1 MKKFSINV
9 DMGAKNNGVFLASI
23 EGASAKITN
32 KSAFNVKIDKG
43 DNFVLDRANRLA
55 KRHTRR
61 SFDRDCFVLRFAGQI
76 FDLDKLPT
84 RKELLEK
91 IENQKIEYKK
101 ELKEPKELIF
111 GLFKNRGFN
120 YQNIDIDDKIFDDE
134 NFSCLL
140 EKFNSLKEYG
150 YEFSECRC
158 LEDFENFINQKA
170 DELSNSNSFKD
181 DMLNFLNKQSK
192 IINDIK
198 EFYDTTNNLSDK
210 ALKNN
215 AKAIEIAQQEI
226 NALSNDDENLANL
239 QTKLENLQNKP
250 ENLKKQLANLQEKY
264 PKFIE
269 ILKNKDKTLALKF
282 VEIFN
287 ELINGAKSELE
298 RNSKHRKAYLKD
310 INKELNSSD
319 NKILAWEY
327 DEIFNN
333 LRDKVEG
340 KKWSKDEFYKF
351 VGNVANIQTRVWRR
365 YFNFANYKMPNF
377 DKDKLKIYDDS
388 KLAKQILRN
397 FRDFRYEKKHEKDT
411 FEKIKPIM
419 QNLMKE
425 LKSKKEQ
432 KSLLALTFLK
442 STDPV
447 LTIPPYESRINK
459 NPRACNAMSIKP
471 ESKIITPNL
480 TNITKKIF
488 ASDEF
493 GFLLINENGKIKTP
507 NFNDKNITAKYL
519 QRFLDISKSKLNDS
533 DLYPRNLIKD
543 NAKKIENF
551 KRLFALSDD
560 EITKFVEFSKAYY
573 DEVDSAKKGVVK
585 GKILKI
591 CGLHTPHKH
600 KNKAELISALFI
612 KNDGQ
617 ISSEEFDKN
626 HGQISSEEFD
636 KLCDFMQNTGEYKSK
651 AKNTKPRKIA
661 KFFEDLDEV
670 RKSYQNAFFNE
681 ALNTLKALN
690 ENNDKNL
697 DANLRKIVQD
707 YEIIAKSIQENIKFC
722 KFQTPFEAS
731 NLATNLNYLLQLG
744 DIIFSDKNAGFLKTC
759 KEHTMENLL
768 RSGGEAMASR
778 LPSNSG
784 KLINGKIEMYL
795 DRLAYEII
803 KQSPKFDD
811 FDEVEINVEMNKFAF
826 EENAVAVGLKK
837 GAKNDEKAQKAK
849 KTKKA
854 KNENDLTCPYSGEGI
869 SQSNCEYDHII
880 ARNDKGFNIVFNST
894 ANLIPCKSSANL
906 EKSNK
911 IYKLDDLHLKHLQ
924 SVFGTSNKA
933 EIKDFISKNL
943 ATIDEKT
950 YTNFYNLSKK
960 EQIAFRYALFLREG
974 KDFQKAVRL
983 LNQDKI
989 KGYSNGTQKRFVN
1002 LLIEKIKKLSK
1013 IQKFSVNFINSKMLS
1028 ATRTELSI
1036 MRENI
1041 RKQNRQDSHSHCID
1055 ASLVFHLANSKLIK
1069 NSNSQREFLYDYFDK
1084 IYLSQSEI
1092 ITPKNK
1098 QYLELKTNIARKRL
1112 FDDSVYSL
1120 VYEQRDNKGKFIS
1133 IKNLKSLRD
1142 LGLLH
1147 TRKNGKKIQVP
1158 AGQAID
1164 ENALKKYFVSTH
1176 KVFDKI
1182 FEYFENK
1189 NIDGLKEL
1197 KFLDNY
1203 LQSYKREDITDIF
1216 GIGNDNK
1223 IIIKKEKY
1231 ATPNITKFYQI
1242 LKENEEK
1249 ISRIE
1254 DGKVKIDENAIKSL
1268 YKQTFDKG
1276 EKRKRNKTRCIYSL
1290 SMIADNSQYV
1300 IRRNGGYMG
1309 LKGDKIAA
1317 KNYLFKNKI
1326 QSVPFYSKNV
1336 LPKKISDI
1344 LTILN
1349 LPKDAKPCYGEDK
1362 KYVVDNTDLKNLLP
1376 NINKEIADL
1385 VIKHVDKVEFK
1396 FTEKSRHMV
1405 RIYLIKSSL
1414 LDINFSIID
1423 EKPRI
1428 SKNEEFA
1435 KLLNKTNVF
1444 FKDIFDTPRKS
1455 KNLSKIEHLNY
1466 ENFEVLN
1473 SVFKASKDAKNN
1485 ICIKDL
1491 SNMKCI
1497 QNDDKII
1504 AFEYTIERTS
1514 ASFKALIK
1522 EILNETPSAK

>member
-9 DMGAKNNGVFLASI
+9 DMGAKNNGVFLASV
-23 EGASAKITN
+23 EGDNSAKITN
-32 KSAFNVKIDKG
+32 KSAFNIKIDKG

-101 ELKEPKELIF
+101 EFKEPKELIF

-120 YQNIDIDDKIFDDE
+120 YQNIKIKDEVFDDE
-134 NFSCLL
+134 NFICLL
-140 EKFNSLKEYG
+140 ENFKFLKEYG

-198 EFYDTTNNLSDK
+198 EFYATTNNLSDK
-210 ALKNN
+210 VLKNS
-215 AKAIEIAQQEI
+215 AKAIEIAQKEI
-226 NALSNDDENLANL
+226 NALGNDDENLANL
-239 QTKLENLQNKP
+239 QTKIENLQKN
-250 ENLKKQLANLQEKY
+250 Y
-264 PKFIE
+264 PKFVE
-269 ILKNKDKTLALKF
+269 ILKDKDKTLTLKF
-282 VEIFN
+282 VKFFN
-287 ELINGAKSELE
+287 ELINAAKSELE
-298 RNSKHRKAYLKD
+298 RNNKHRKAYLKD
-310 INKELNSSD
+310 INKELTSSD

-333 LRDKVEG
+333 LCDKVEG

-365 YFNFANYKMPNF
+365 YFNFVNYKMPNF
-377 DKDKLKIYDDS
+377 DKDKLKIYDDG

-442 STDPV
+442 SIDPV

-493 GFLLINENGKIKTP
+493 SFLLINENGEIKTP
-507 NFNDKNITAKYL
+507 NFNDKNITVKYL

-533 DLYPRNLIKD
+533 DLYPRNLIQD
-543 NAKKIENF
+543 NAQKIENF
-551 KRLFALSDD
+551 KRFFALSDD
-560 EITKFVEFSKAYY
+560 EITEFLKFSRAYY
-573 DEVDSAKKGVVK
+573 DEVDSAKKGVLK
-585 GKILKI
+585 GDILKV

-612 KNDGQ
+612 
-617 ISSEEFDKN
+617 KN

-707 YEIIAKSIQENIKFC
+707 YEIIAKSIQENINFC

-826 EENAVAVGLKK
+826 EENAIAIGLKK
-837 GAKNDEKAQKAK
+837 GIKNDENDEKAKKAKNDEKAQKAK
-849 KTKKA
+849 KTKKT
-854 KNENDLTCPYSGEGI
+854 KNENDLMICPYGGEGI

-880 ARNDKGFNIVFNST
+880 ARNDKGFNRVFNST
-894 ANLIPCKSSANL
+894 ANLIPCESFENL
-906 EKSNK
+906 KKSNK
-911 IYKLDDLHLKHLQ
+911 IYKLDDLHPKHLQ
-924 SVFGTSNKA
+924 SVFGTSNQA

-1013 IQKFSVNFINSKMLS
+1013 IQKFSVNFIDSKMLS

-1036 MRENI
+1036 MREDI
-1041 RKQNRQDSHSHCID
+1041 RKQKIQDSHSHCID
-1055 ASLVFHLANSKLIK
+1055 ASLVFHLVNSKLIK
-1069 NSNSQREFLYDYFDK
+1069 NSNSQREFLYDYFDE

-1120 VYEQRDNKGKFIS
+1120 VYEQCDNGKFIR
-1133 IKNLKSLRD
+1133 IEDLKTLRD

-1189 NIDGLKEL
+1189 NIAELEKL
-1197 KFLDNY
+1197 KFLDKY
-1203 LQSYKREDITDIF
+1203 LKSYKREDITKIF

-1223 IIIKKEKY
+1223 LIITKEKD
-1231 ATPNITKFYQI
+1231 ATPSVTKFYEI
-1242 LKENEEK
+1242 LKNHEDEISHTHTNEK
-1249 ISRIE
+1249 
-1254 DGKVKIDENAIKSL
+1254 GKVVYEIDENAIKSL

-1276 EKRKRNKTRCIYSL
+1276 EKRKRNKTRCVYSL
-1290 SMIADNSQYV
+1290 SMIADNSECV
-1300 IRRNGGYMG
+1300 VRRNGGYMG
-1309 LKGDKIAA
+1309 LKKASIAA
-1317 KNYLFKNKI
+1317 KNYLFKNKKGEFDI
-1326 QSVPFYSKNV
+1326 QSVSFYSKNV

-1344 LTILN
+1344 LTILS
-1349 LPKDAKPCYGEDK
+1349 LPKDALLVYDF
-1362 KYVVDNTDLKNLLP
+1362 TDINLAKISPEIMPQNITKHIAKLDFVISQAARHITRLYLRKNSF
-1376 NINKEIADL
+1376 D
-1385 VIKHVDKVEFK
+1385 
-1396 FTEKSRHMV
+1396 
-1405 RIYLIKSSL
+1405 
-1414 LDINFSIID
+1414 DINFD
-1423 EKPRI
+1423 ELKDFTL
-1428 SKNEEFA
+1428 SNKEFV
-1435 KLLNKTNVF
+1435 KLYENYDNL
-1444 FKDIFDTPRKS
+1444 FKSVLGTPRVEKQ
-1455 KNLSKIEHLNY
+1455 KLSSAKIL
-1466 ENFEVLN
+1466 
-1473 SVFKASKDAKNN
+1473 
-1485 ICIKDL
+1485 
-1491 SNMKCI
+1491 
-1497 QNDDKII
+1497 QNDSEILG
-1504 AFEYTIERTS
+1504 FEYTASNS
-1514 ASFKALIK
+1514 ANFKALIK
-1522 EILNETPSAK
+1522 ELLNETPSAK

>member
-84 RKELLEK
+84 RKELLEQ

-120 YQNIDIDDKIFDDE
+120 YQNIKIKDEVFDDE
-134 NFSCLL
+134 NFICLL
-140 EKFNSLKEYG
+140 EKFNVLKEYG

-181 DMLNFLNKQSK
+181 DMLNFLNKQSE

-215 AKAIEIAQQEI
+215 AKAIEMAQQEI
-226 NALSNDDENLANL
+226 NALDKDDENLANL
-239 QTKLENLQNKP
+239 QTKLENLQKN
-250 ENLKKQLANLQEKY
+250 Y
-264 PKFIE
+264 PKFVE
-269 ILKNKDKTLALKF
+269 ILKDKDKTLTLKF
-282 VEIFN
+282 VKFFN
-287 ELINGAKSELE
+287 ELINAAKSELE
-298 RNSKHRKAYLKD
+298 RNNKHRKAYLKD

-397 FRDFRYEKKHEKDT
+397 FRDFRYEKKYEKDT

-459 NPRACNAMSIKP
+459 NPRACNTMSIKP

-488 ASDEF
+488 ANNEF
-493 GFLLINENGKIKTP
+493 GFLLINENGEITMP
-507 NFNDKNITAKYL
+507 HFNDKNITAKYL

-533 DLYPRNLIKD
+533 DLYPRNLIQD
-543 NAKKIENF
+543 NAKKIEKF
-551 KRLFALSDD
+551 KRFFALSDD
-560 EITKFVEFSKAYY
+560 EITEFLKFSRAYY
-573 DEVDSAKKGVVK
+573 DEVDSAKKGVLK
-585 GKILKI
+585 GEILKV

-612 KNDGQ
+612 KN
-617 ISSEEFDKN
+617 IKN

-651 AKNTKPRKIA
+651 VKNTKPRKIA

-670 RKSYQNAFFNE
+670 RKSYQNAFFHE

-707 YEIIAKSIQENIKFC
+707 YEIIAKSIQENINFC

-826 EENAVAVGLKK
+826 EENAIAIGLKK
-837 GAKNDEKAQKAK
+837 GAK
-849 KTKKA
+849 KT
-854 KNENDLTCPYSGEGI
+854 KNENDLICPYGGEGI

-880 ARNDKGFNIVFNST
+880 ARNDKGFNSVFNST
-894 ANLIPCKSSANL
+894 ANLIPCESFENL
-906 EKSNK
+906 KKSNK
-911 IYKLDDLHLKHLQ
+911 IYKLDDLHPKHLQ
-924 SVFGTSNKA
+924 SVFGTSNQA

-974 KDFQKAVRL
+974 QDFQKAVRL

-1013 IQKFSVNFINSKMLS
+1013 IQKFSVNFIDSKMLS
-1028 ATRTELSI
+1028 ATRTELSA

-1069 NSNSQREFLYDYFDK
+1069 NSNSQREFLYDYFDE

-1098 QYLELKTNIARKRL
+1098 QYLELKTNIARKPL

-1133 IKNLKSLRD
+1133 IKNLESLRN

-1203 LQSYKREDITDIF
+1203 LQSYKREDITKIF
-1216 GIGNDNK
+1216 LTDNK
-1223 IIIKKEKY
+1223 NKKLKNLAKDY
-1231 ATPNITKFYQI
+1231 KKLTPNVAKFYQI

-1336 LPKKISDI
+1336 LPKKIGDI
-1344 LTILN
+1344 LIILN
-1349 LPKDAKPCYGEDK
+1349 LPKDAKPLYGEDK
-1362 KYVVDNTDLKNLLP
+1362 KYVFDNTDLKNLLP

-1423 EKPRI
+1423 EEPRI

-1473 SVFKASKDAKNN
+1473 SVFKASKDTKNN
-1485 ICIKDL
+1485 ICIKDC
-1491 SNMKCI
+1491 SNMRCI

-1504 AFEYTIERTS
+1504 AFEYTAEGKK
-1514 ASFKALIK
+1514 FEKLIK
-1522 EILNETPSAK
+1522 AKDNI

>member
-1 MKKFSINV
+1 
-9 DMGAKNNGVFLASI
+9 
-23 EGASAKITN
+23 
-32 KSAFNVKIDKG
+32 
-43 DNFVLDRANRLA
+43 
-55 KRHTRR
+55 
-61 SFDRDCFVLRFAGQI
+61 
-76 FDLDKLPT
+76 
-84 RKELLEK
+84 
-91 IENQKIEYKK
+91 
-101 ELKEPKELIF
+101 
-111 GLFKNRGFN
+111 
-120 YQNIDIDDKIFDDE
+120 
-134 NFSCLL
+134 
-140 EKFNSLKEYG
+140 
-150 YEFSECRC
+150 
-158 LEDFENFINQKA
+158 
-170 DELSNSNSFKD
+170 
-181 DMLNFLNKQSK
+181 MLNFLNEQSE

-198 EFYDTTNNLSDK
+198 EFYDITNNLSDK

-239 QTKLENLQNKP
+239 QTKLENLQKN
-250 ENLKKQLANLQEKY
+250 Y
-264 PKFIE
+264 PKFVE
-269 ILKNKDKTLALKF
+269 ILKDKDKTLTLKF
-282 VEIFN
+282 VKFFN
-287 ELINGAKSELE
+287 ELINAAKSELE
-298 RNSKHRKAYLKD
+298 RNNKHRKVYLKD

-377 DKDKLKIYDDS
+377 DKDKLKIYDDG

-442 STDPV
+442 SIDPV

-459 NPRACNAMSIKP
+459 NPRACNAMSINP
-471 ESKIITPNL
+471 ENITPNL

-488 ASDEF
+488 ANNEF
-493 GFLLINENGKIKTP
+493 GFLLINENGEITTP
-507 NFNDKNITAKYL
+507 DFNDTKITAKYL

-533 DLYPRNLIKD
+533 DLYPRNLIQD
-543 NAKKIENF
+543 NAKIEIF
-551 KRLFALSDD
+551 KRFLSDD
-560 EITKFVEFSKAYY
+560 EITEFLKFSRVYY
-573 DEVDSAKKGVVK
+573 DEVDSAKKGVLK
-585 GKILKI
+585 GEILKI

-612 KNDGQ
+612 KNP
-617 ISSEEFDKN
+617 
-626 HGQISSEEFD
+626 GQISSEEFD
-636 KLCDFMQNTGEYKSK
+636 KLCDFMQNTGKYNSK

-670 RKSYQNAFFNE
+670 RKSYQNAFFHE

-690 ENNDKNL
+690 ENKNL
-697 DANLRKIVQD
+697 DASLVKIVQD
-707 YEIIAKSIQENIKFC
+707 YEIIAKSIQENINFC

-837 GAKNDEKAQKAK
+837 QA
-849 KTKKA
+849 KKA
-854 KNENDLTCPYSGEGI
+854 KNAKSWICPYSVKVENI
-869 SQSNCEYDHII
+869 SESNCEYDHII

-911 IYKLDDLHLKHLQ
+911 IYKLDDLHLEHLK

-974 KDFQKAVRL
+974 QDFGKAVRL

-1013 IQKFSVNFINSKMLS
+1013 IQKFSVNFIDSKMLS

-1069 NSNSQREFLYDYFDK
+1069 NSNSQREFLYDYFDE

-1098 QYLELKTNIARKRL
+1098 QYLELKTNIARKPL

-1120 VYEQRDNKGKFIS
+1120 VYEQCDNKGKFIR
-1133 IKNLKSLRD
+1133 IEYLKTLRD

-1189 NIDGLKEL
+1189 NIAELEKL
-1197 KFLDNY
+1197 KFLDKY
-1203 LQSYKREDITDIF
+1203 LKSYKREDITKIF
-1216 GIGNDNK
+1216 LTDNK
-1223 IIIKKEKY
+1223 NKKLKNLAKDY
-1231 ATPNITKFYQI
+1231 KKLTPNVAKFYQI

-1254 DGKVKIDENAIKSL
+1254 DGKVKIDENVIKKL

-1336 LPKKISDI
+1336 LPKKIGDI
-1344 LTILN
+1344 LIILN
-1349 LPKDAKPCYGEDK
+1349 LPKDAKPFYGEDK
-1362 KYVVDNTDLKNLLP
+1362 KYVFDNTDLKNLLP

-1455 KNLSKIEHLNY
+1455 NNLSKIEHLNY

-1473 SVFKASKDAKNN
+1473 SVFKVIKDAKNN

-1522 EILNETPSAK
+1522 ELLNETPSAK

>member
-1 MKKFSINV
+1 
-9 DMGAKNNGVFLASI
+9 
-23 EGASAKITN
+23 
-32 KSAFNVKIDKG
+32 
-43 DNFVLDRANRLA
+43 
-55 KRHTRR
+55 
-61 SFDRDCFVLRFAGQI
+61 
-76 FDLDKLPT
+76 
-84 RKELLEK
+84 
-91 IENQKIEYKK
+91 
-101 ELKEPKELIF
+101 
-111 GLFKNRGFN
+111 
-120 YQNIDIDDKIFDDE
+120 
-134 NFSCLL
+134 
-140 EKFNSLKEYG
+140 
-150 YEFSECRC
+150 
-158 LEDFENFINQKA
+158 
-170 DELSNSNSFKD
+170 
-181 DMLNFLNKQSK
+181 MLNFLNKQSE

-198 EFYDTTNNLSDK
+198 EFYDITNNLSDK

-215 AKAIEIAQQEI
+215 AKAIEMAQQEI
-226 NALSNDDENLANL
+226 NALDKDDENLANL
-239 QTKLENLQNKP
+239 QTKLENLQKN
-250 ENLKKQLANLQEKY
+250 Y
-264 PKFIE
+264 PKFVEILKDKEFIE
-269 ILKNKDKTLALKF
+269 ILKVKDEDKESVLKKF
-282 VEIFN
+282 VKFFN
-287 ELINGAKSELE
+287 ELINGAKNELE
-298 RNSKHRKAYLKD
+298 RNNKHRKAYLKD

-351 VGNVANIQTRVWRR
+351 VGNEANIQTRVWRR

-377 DKDKLKIYDDS
+377 DKDKLKIYDDG

-488 ASDEF
+488 ANNEF
-493 GFLLINENGKIKTP
+493 GFLLINENGEITTP
-507 NFNDKNITAKYL
+507 DFNDTKITAKYL

-533 DLYPRNLIKD
+533 DLYPRNLIQD
-543 NAKKIENF
+543 NAQKIENF
-551 KRLFALSDD
+551 KRFLSDD
-560 EITKFVEFSKAYY
+560 EITEFLKFSRAYY
-573 DEVDSAKKGVVK
+573 DEVDSAKKGVLK
-585 GKILKI
+585 GEILKI

-612 KNDGQ
+612 KNHG
-617 ISSEEFDKN
+617 KN
-626 HGQISSEEFD
+626 HGQILAKEFD

-651 AKNTKPRKIA
+651 AKNTKTRKIA

-670 RKSYQNAFFNE
+670 RKSYQNAFFHE

-803 KQSPKFDD
+803 KQSPKLDD

-837 GAKNDEKAQKAK
+837 GAKNDEKAKKAENDEKAQKTK

-854 KNENDLTCPYSGEGI
+854 KNENDLICPYNGKVI

-880 ARNDKGFNIVFNST
+880 ARNDKGFNRVFNST
-894 ANLIPCKSSANL
+894 ANLIPCESFENL
-906 EKSNK
+906 KKSNK
-911 IYKLDDLHLKHLQ
+911 IYKLDDLHLEHLQ
-924 SVFGTSNKA
+924 SVFGTSNQA

-974 KDFQKAVRL
+974 KDFDKAVRL

-1013 IQKFSVNFINSKMLS
+1013 IQKFSVNFIDSKMLS

-1041 RKQNRQDSHSHCID
+1041 RKQNIQDSHSHCID
-1055 ASLVFHLANSKLIK
+1055 ASLVFHLVNSKLIK
-1069 NSNSQREFLYDYFDK
+1069 NSNSQREFLYDYFDE

-1120 VYEQRDNKGKFIS
+1120 VYEQCDNGKFIR
-1133 IKNLKSLRD
+1133 IEDLKTLRD

-1158 AGQAID
+1158 ADQAID

-1182 FEYFENK
+1182 FGYFENK
-1189 NIDGLKEL
+1189 NIAGLEKL
-1197 KFLDNY
+1197 KFLDKY
-1203 LQSYKREDITDIF
+1203 LKSYKREDITDIF

-1268 YKQTFDKG
+1268 YKQTFDKC
-1276 EKRKRNKTRCIYSL
+1276 EKRKRNKTRCVYSL

-1317 KNYLFKNKI
+1317 KNYLFKNKKGEFDI

-1344 LTILN
+1344 LTILS
-1349 LPKDAKPCYGEDK
+1349 LPKDALLVYDF
-1362 KYVVDNTDLKNLLP
+1362 TDINLAKISPKIMPENIAKHIAKLDFVISQAARHITRLYLRKNSF
-1376 NINKEIADL
+1376 D
-1385 VIKHVDKVEFK
+1385 
-1396 FTEKSRHMV
+1396 
-1405 RIYLIKSSL
+1405 
-1414 LDINFSIID
+1414 DINFD
-1423 EKPRI
+1423 ELKDFTL
-1428 SKNEEFA
+1428 SNKEFV
-1435 KLLNKTNVF
+1435 KLYENYDKL
-1444 FKDIFDTPRKS
+1444 FKSVLGTPRVEKQE
-1455 KNLSKIEHLNY
+1455 LSSAKIL
-1466 ENFEVLN
+1466 
-1473 SVFKASKDAKNN
+1473 
-1485 ICIKDL
+1485 
-1491 SNMKCI
+1491 
-1497 QNDDKII
+1497 QNDSEILG
-1504 AFEYTIERTS
+1504 FEYTASNS
-1514 ASFKALIK
+1514 ANFKALIK
-1522 EILNETPSAK
+1522 ELLNETPSAK

>member
-9 DMGAKNNGVFLASI
+9 DMGAKNNGVFLASV

-32 KSAFNVKIDKG
+32 KSAFNIKIDKG

-61 SFDRDCFVLRFAGQI
+61 SFNRDGFVLRFARQI

-120 YQNIDIDDKIFDDE
+120 YQNIKIKDEVFDDE
-134 NFSCLL
+134 NFICLL
-140 EKFNSLKEYG
+140 ENFKFLKEYG

-181 DMLNFLNKQSK
+181 DMLNFLNEQSK

-215 AKAIEIAQQEI
+215 VKAIEIAQKEI
-226 NALSNDDENLANL
+226 NALGNDDENLVNL
-239 QTKLENLQNKP
+239 QTKLENLQKN
-250 ENLKKQLANLQEKY
+250 Y
-264 PKFIE
+264 PKFVE
-269 ILKNKDKTLALKF
+269 ILKDKDKTLTLKF
-282 VEIFN
+282 VKFFN
-287 ELINGAKSELE
+287 ELINAAKSELE
-298 RNSKHRKAYLKD
+298 RNNKHRKVYLKD
-310 INKELNSSD
+310 INKELTSSD

-377 DKDKLKIYDDS
+377 DKDKLKIYDDG

-459 NPRACNAMSIKP
+459 NPRACNAMSINP
-471 ESKIITPNL
+471 E
-480 TNITKKIF
+480 NITSNLINITSKIF

-493 GFLLINENGKIKTP
+493 GFLLINENGEITTP

-533 DLYPRNLIKD
+533 DLYPRNLIQD
-543 NAKKIENF
+543 NTQKNEIF
-551 KRLFALSDD
+551 KRFFALSDD

-573 DEVDSAKKGVVK
+573 DEVDSAKKGVLK
-585 GKILKI
+585 GKILKV

-612 KNDGQ
+612 
-617 ISSEEFDKN
+617 KN

-651 AKNTKPRKIA
+651 AKNTKPRKIV

-707 YEIIAKSIQENIKFC
+707 YEIIAKSIQENINFC
-722 KFQTPFEAS
+722 KFQTPFETS

-803 KQSPKFDD
+803 KQSPKLDD

-837 GAKNDEKAQKAK
+837 GAKNDEKAKKAK

-854 KNENDLTCPYSGEGI
+854 KNENDLICPYNGKVI

-880 ARNDKGFNIVFNST
+880 ARNDKGFNSVFNST
-894 ANLIPCKSSANL
+894 ANLIPCESFENL
-906 EKSNK
+906 KKSNK

-1013 IQKFSVNFINSKMLS
+1013 IQKFSVNFIDSKMLS

-1041 RKQNRQDSHSHCID
+1041 RKQNIQDSHSHCID
-1055 ASLVFHLANSKLIK
+1055 ASLVFHLVNSKLIK
-1069 NSNSQREFLYDYFDK
+1069 NSNSQREFLYDYFDE

-1098 QYLELKTNIARKRL
+1098 QYLELKTNIARKPL

-1133 IKNLKSLRD
+1133 IKNLESLRN

-1164 ENALKKYFVSTH
+1164 ENTIKKYFVSTH

-1189 NIDGLKEL
+1189 NIAGLKEL

-1203 LQSYKREDITDIF
+1203 LQSYKREDITKIF

-1223 IIIKKEKY
+1223 LIITKEKD
-1231 ATPNITKFYQI
+1231 ATPSVTKFYKI
-1242 LKENEEK
+1242 LKNHEEQISHTHTNEK
-1249 ISRIE
+1249 
-1254 DGKVKIDENAIKSL
+1254 GKVVYEIDENAIKSL

-1276 EKRKRNKTRCIYSL
+1276 EKRKRNKTRCVYSL
-1290 SMIADNSQYV
+1290 SMVADNSQYV

-1317 KNYLFKNKI
+1317 KNYLFKNKKGEFDI

-1344 LTILN
+1344 LTILS
-1349 LPKDAKPCYGEDK
+1349 LPKDALLVYDF
-1362 KYVVDNTDLKNLLP
+1362 TDINLAKISPEIMPQNIAKHIAKLDFVISQADRHITRLYLRKNSF
-1376 NINKEIADL
+1376 D
-1385 VIKHVDKVEFK
+1385 
-1396 FTEKSRHMV
+1396 
-1405 RIYLIKSSL
+1405 
-1414 LDINFSIID
+1414 DINFD
-1423 EKPRI
+1423 ELKDFTL
-1428 SKNEEFA
+1428 SNKEFV
-1435 KLLNKTNVF
+1435 KLYENYDNL
-1444 FKDIFDTPRKS
+1444 FKSVLGTPRVEKQ
-1455 KNLSKIEHLNY
+1455 KLSSAKIL
-1466 ENFEVLN
+1466 
-1473 SVFKASKDAKNN
+1473 
-1485 ICIKDL
+1485 
-1491 SNMKCI
+1491 
-1497 QNDDKII
+1497 QNDSEILG
-1504 AFEYTIERTS
+1504 FEYTASNS
-1514 ASFKALIK
+1514 ANFKALIK

>member
-9 DMGAKNNGVFLASI
+9 DMGAKNNGVFLASV

-43 DNFVLDRANRLA
+43 ENFVLDRANRLA

-61 SFDRDCFVLRFAGQI
+61 SFDRDCFVLRFARQI

-134 NFSCLL
+134 NFICLL
-140 EKFNSLKEYG
+140 ENFKFLKEYG

-181 DMLNFLNKQSK
+181 DMLNFLNEQSK

-198 EFYDTTNNLSDK
+198 EFYDITNNLSDK
-210 ALKNN
+210 VLKNS
-215 AKAIEIAQQEI
+215 AKAIEIEQKEI
-226 NALSNDDENLANL
+226 NALGNDDENLANL
-239 QTKLENLQNKP
+239 QTKIENLQKN
-250 ENLKKQLANLQEKY
+250 Y
-264 PKFIE
+264 PKFVE
-269 ILKNKDKTLALKF
+269 ILKDKDKTLTLKF
-282 VEIFN
+282 VKFFN
-287 ELINGAKSELE
+287 ELINAAKNELE
-298 RNSKHRKAYLKD
+298 RNNKHRKAYLKD

-432 KSLLALTFLK
+432 KSLLALIFLK

-488 ASDEF
+488 ANNEF
-493 GFLLINENGKIKTP
+493 GFLLIDENGEITTP
-507 NFNDKNITAKYL
+507 DFNDTKITAKYL

-533 DLYPRNLIKD
+533 DLYPRNLIQD

-551 KRLFALSDD
+551 KRFFALSDD
-560 EITKFVEFSKAYY
+560 EITEFLKFSRAYY
-573 DEVDSAKKGVVK
+573 DEVDSAKKGVLK
-585 GKILKI
+585 GEILKV

-612 KNDGQ
+612 KNHG
-617 ISSEEFDKN
+617 KN
-626 HGQISSEEFD
+626 HGQILAKEFD

-651 AKNTKPRKIA
+651 AKNTKTRKIA

-670 RKSYQNAFFNE
+670 RKSYQNAFFHE

-803 KQSPKFDD
+803 KQSPKLDD

-826 EENAVAVGLKK
+826 EENAIAIGLKK
-837 GAKNDEKAQKAK
+837 GAKNDEKA
-849 KTKKA
+849 
-854 KNENDLTCPYSGEGI
+854 KNENDLICPYNGKVI

-880 ARNDKGFNIVFNST
+880 ARNDKGFNRVFNST
-894 ANLIPCKSSANL
+894 ANLIPCESFENL
-906 EKSNK
+906 KKSNK

-924 SVFGTSNKA
+924 SVFGTSNQA

-943 ATIDEKT
+943 ATIDEET

-974 KDFQKAVRL
+974 QDFGKAVRL

-1013 IQKFSVNFINSKMLS
+1013 IQNFSVNFIDSKMLS

-1036 MRENI
+1036 MREDI
-1041 RKQNRQDSHSHCID
+1041 RKQNIQDSHSHCID

-1069 NSNSQREFLYDYFDK
+1069 NSNSQREFLYDYFDE

-1120 VYEQRDNKGKFIS
+1120 VYEQCDNGKFIR
-1133 IKNLKSLRD
+1133 IEDLKTLRD

-1189 NIDGLKEL
+1189 NINGLKEL

-1203 LQSYKREDITDIF
+1203 LQSYKREDITKIF
-1216 GIGNDNK
+1216 LTDNK
-1223 IIIKKEKY
+1223 NKKLKNLAKDY
-1231 ATPNITKFYQI
+1231 KKLTPNVAKFYQI
-1242 LKENEEK
+1242 LKENEDK

-1254 DGKVKIDENAIKSL
+1254 NGKVKIDENAIKSL

-1344 LTILN
+1344 LTILS
-1349 LPKDAKPCYGEDK
+1349 LPKDALLVYDF
-1362 KYVVDNTDLKNLLP
+1362 TDINLAKISPEIMPENIAKHIAKLDFVISQAARHIIRLYLRKNSF
-1376 NINKEIADL
+1376 D
-1385 VIKHVDKVEFK
+1385 
-1396 FTEKSRHMV
+1396 
-1405 RIYLIKSSL
+1405 
-1414 LDINFSIID
+1414 DINFD
-1423 EKPRI
+1423 ELKDFTL
-1428 SKNEEFA
+1428 SNKEFV
-1435 KLLNKTNVF
+1435 KLYENYDNL
-1444 FKDIFDTPRKS
+1444 FKSVLGTPRVEKQE
-1455 KNLSKIEHLNY
+1455 LSSAKIL
-1466 ENFEVLN
+1466 
-1473 SVFKASKDAKNN
+1473 
-1485 ICIKDL
+1485 
-1491 SNMKCI
+1491 
-1497 QNDDKII
+1497 QNDSEILG
-1504 AFEYTIERTS
+1504 FEYTASNS
-1514 ASFKALIK
+1514 ANFKALIK

>member
-9 DMGAKNNGVFLASI
+9 DMGAKNNGVFLASV

-32 KSAFNVKIDKG
+32 KSAFNIKIDKG
-43 DNFVLDRANRLA
+43 ENFVLDRANRLA

-120 YQNIDIDDKIFDDE
+120 YQNIKIKDEVFDDE
-134 NFSCLL
+134 NFICLL

-170 DELSNSNSFKD
+170 DELSNSDSFKD
-181 DMLNFLNKQSK
+181 DMLNFLNEQSK

-198 EFYDTTNNLSDK
+198 EFYDITNNLSDK
-210 ALKNN
+210 VLKNN
-215 AKAIEIAQQEI
+215 AKAIEMAQQEI
-226 NALSNDDENLANL
+226 NALGNDDENLANL

-250 ENLKKQLANLQEKY
+250 ENLKKQLANLQENY

-269 ILKNKDKTLALKF
+269 ILKDKDKTLTLKF
-282 VEIFN
+282 VKFFN
-287 ELINGAKSELE
+287 ELINAAKSELE
-298 RNSKHRKAYLKD
+298 RNNKHRKAYLKD

-365 YFNFANYKMPNF
+365 YFNFANYKIPNF
-377 DKDKLKIYDDS
+377 DKDKLKIYDDI

-488 ASDEF
+488 ANNEF
-493 GFLLINENGKIKTP
+493 GFLLINENGEITTP
-507 NFNDKNITAKYL
+507 DFNDTKITAKYL

-533 DLYPRNLIKD
+533 DLYPRNLIQD
-543 NAKKIENF
+543 NAQKIEIF
-551 KRLFALSDD
+551 KRFFALSDD
-560 EITKFVEFSKAYY
+560 EITEFLKFSKAYY
-573 DEVDSAKKGVVK
+573 DEVDSAKKGVLK
-585 GKILKI
+585 GKILKV

-612 KNDGQ
+612 
-617 ISSEEFDKN
+617 KN

-707 YEIIAKSIQENIKFC
+707 YEIIAKSIQENINFC

-826 EENAVAVGLKK
+826 EENAIAIGLKK
-837 GAKNDEKAQKAK
+837 GAKNDEKAKKAENDEKAQKAK

-854 KNENDLTCPYSGEGI
+854 KNENDLICPYNGKVI

-880 ARNDKGFNIVFNST
+880 ARNDKGFNRVFNST
-894 ANLIPCKSSANL
+894 ANLIPCESFENL
-906 EKSNK
+906 KKSNK
-911 IYKLDDLHLKHLQ
+911 IYKLDDLHPKHLQ
-924 SVFGTSNKA
+924 SVFGTSNQA

-1013 IQKFSVNFINSKMLS
+1013 IQKFSVNFIDSKMLS
-1028 ATRTELSI
+1028 ATRTELSA

-1069 NSNSQREFLYDYFDK
+1069 NSNSQREFLYDYFDE

-1098 QYLELKTNIARKRL
+1098 QYLELKTNIARKPL

-1120 VYEQRDNKGKFIS
+1120 VYEQCDNKGKFIR
-1133 IKNLKSLRD
+1133 IEDLKTLRD

-1176 KVFDKI
+1176 KVCDKI

-1189 NIDGLKEL
+1189 NIAELEKL
-1197 KFLDNY
+1197 KFLDKY
-1203 LQSYKREDITDIF
+1203 LKSYKREDITKIF

-1223 IIIKKEKY
+1223 LIITKEKD
-1231 ATPNITKFYQI
+1231 ATPNVKKFYNI

-1276 EKRKRNKTRCIYSL
+1276 EKRKRNKTRCVYSL
-1290 SMIADNSQYV
+1290 SMIDDNSQYV

-1309 LKGDKIAA
+1309 LKGGKIAA
-1317 KNYLFKNKI
+1317 KNYLFKNKKGEFAI
-1326 QSVPFYSKNV
+1326 QSVSFYSKNV
-1336 LPKKISDI
+1336 LPKKIGDI
-1344 LTILN
+1344 LTILS
-1349 LPKDAKPCYGEDK
+1349 LPKDALLVYDF
-1362 KYVVDNTDLKNLLP
+1362 TDINLAKISPEIMPQNIAKHIAKLDFVISQAARHITRLYLRKNSF
-1376 NINKEIADL
+1376 D
-1385 VIKHVDKVEFK
+1385 
-1396 FTEKSRHMV
+1396 
-1405 RIYLIKSSL
+1405 
-1414 LDINFSIID
+1414 DINFD
-1423 EKPRI
+1423 ELKDFTL
-1428 SKNEEFA
+1428 SNKEFV
-1435 KLLNKTNVF
+1435 KLYENYDNL
-1444 FKDIFDTPRKS
+1444 FKSVLGTPRVEKQE
-1455 KNLSKIEHLNY
+1455 LSSAKIL
-1466 ENFEVLN
+1466 
-1473 SVFKASKDAKNN
+1473 
-1485 ICIKDL
+1485 
-1491 SNMKCI
+1491 
-1497 QNDDKII
+1497 QNDSEILG
-1504 AFEYTIERTS
+1504 FEYTASNS
-1514 ASFKALIK
+1514 ANFKALIK

>member
-9 DMGAKNNGVFLASI
+9 DMGAKNNGVFLASV

-43 DNFVLDRANRLA
+43 ENFVLDRANRLA

-120 YQNIDIDDKIFDDE
+120 YQNIKIKDEVFDDE
-134 NFSCLL
+134 NFICLL
-140 EKFNSLKEYG
+140 EKFNVLKEYG

-181 DMLNFLNKQSK
+181 DMLNFLNEQSK

-198 EFYDTTNNLSDK
+198 EFYDITNNLSDK
-210 ALKNN
+210 VLKNN

-239 QTKLENLQNKP
+239 QTKLENLQKN
-250 ENLKKQLANLQEKY
+250 Y
-264 PKFIE
+264 PKFVEILKDKEFIE
-269 ILKNKDKTLALKF
+269 ILKVKDEDKESVLKKF
-282 VEIFN
+282 VKFFN
-287 ELINGAKSELE
+287 ELINAAKSELE
-298 RNSKHRKAYLKD
+298 RNNKHRKAYLKD

-377 DKDKLKIYDDS
+377 DKDKLKIYDDI

-459 NPRACNAMSIKP
+459 NPRACNAMSINP
-471 ESKIITPNL
+471 ENITLNL
-480 TNITKKIF
+480 TKITKKIF

-493 GFLLINENGKIKTP
+493 GFLLINENGEITTP
-507 NFNDKNITAKYL
+507 DFNDTKITAKYL

-533 DLYPRNLIKD
+533 DLYPRNLIQD
-543 NAKKIENF
+543 NTQKNEIF
-551 KRLFALSDD
+551 KRFFALSDD

-573 DEVDSAKKGVVK
+573 DEVDSAKKGVLK
-585 GKILKI
+585 GKILKV

-612 KNDGQ
+612 KN
-617 ISSEEFDKN
+617 IKN

-636 KLCDFMQNTGEYKSK
+636 KLCDFMQNTGKYNSK

-722 KFQTPFEAS
+722 KFQTPFEAL

-826 EENAVAVGLKK
+826 EENAIAIGLKK
-837 GAKNDEKAQKAK
+837 GAK
-849 KTKKA
+849 KT
-854 KNENDLTCPYSGEGI
+854 KNENDLMICPYGGEGI

-880 ARNDKGFNIVFNST
+880 ARNDKGFNSVFNST
-894 ANLIPCKSSANL
+894 ANLIPCESLENL
-906 EKSNK
+906 KKSNK

-933 EIKDFISKNL
+933 EIKEFISKNL

-974 KDFQKAVRL
+974 KDFDKAVRL

-1013 IQKFSVNFINSKMLS
+1013 IQKFSVNFIDSKMLS
-1028 ATRTELSI
+1028 ATRIELSI

-1041 RKQNRQDSHSHCID
+1041 RKQNIQDSHSHCID

-1069 NSNSQREFLYDYFDK
+1069 NSNSQREFLYDYFDE
-1084 IYLSQSEI
+1084 IYLSQSQI
-1092 ITPKNK
+1092 FTPKNK
-1098 QYLELKTNIARKRL
+1098 QYLELKTNIARKPL

-1133 IKNLKSLRD
+1133 IKKLEILRD

-1189 NIDGLKEL
+1189 NIAELEKL
-1197 KFLDNY
+1197 KFLDKY
-1203 LQSYKREDITDIF
+1203 LKSYKREDITKIF

-1223 IIIKKEKY
+1223 LIITKEKD
-1231 ATPNITKFYQI
+1231 ATPSVTKFYEI
-1242 LKENEEK
+1242 LKNHEDEISHTHTNEK
-1249 ISRIE
+1249 
-1254 DGKVKIDENAIKSL
+1254 GKVVYEIDENAIKKL

-1290 SMIADNSQYV
+1290 SMIVDNSECV
-1300 IRRNGGYMG
+1300 VRRNGGYMG
-1309 LKGDKIAA
+1309 LKKASIAA
-1317 KNYLFKNKI
+1317 KNYLFKNKKGEFDI

-1336 LPKKISDI
+1336 LPKKIGDI
-1344 LTILN
+1344 LTILS
-1349 LPKDAKPCYGEDK
+1349 LPKDALLVYDF
-1362 KYVVDNTDLKNLLP
+1362 TDINLAKISPEIMPQNIAKHIAKLDFVISQAARHITRLYLRKNSF
-1376 NINKEIADL
+1376 D
-1385 VIKHVDKVEFK
+1385 
-1396 FTEKSRHMV
+1396 
-1405 RIYLIKSSL
+1405 
-1414 LDINFSIID
+1414 DINFD
-1423 EKPRI
+1423 ELKDFTL
-1428 SKNEEFA
+1428 SNKEFV
-1435 KLLNKTNVF
+1435 KLYENYDNL
-1444 FKDIFDTPRKS
+1444 FKSVLGTPRVEKQKLFS
-1455 KNLSKIEHLNY
+1455 AKIL
-1466 ENFEVLN
+1466 
-1473 SVFKASKDAKNN
+1473 
-1485 ICIKDL
+1485 
-1491 SNMKCI
+1491 
-1497 QNDDKII
+1497 QNDSEILG
-1504 AFEYTIERTS
+1504 FEYTASNS
-1514 ASFKALIK
+1514 ANFKALIK

>member
-9 DMGAKNNGVFLASI
+9 DMGAKNNGVFLASV

-43 DNFVLDRANRLA
+43 ENFVLDRANRLA
-55 KRHTRR
+55 KRHARR

-120 YQNIDIDDKIFDDE
+120 YQNIKIKDEVFDDE
-134 NFSCLL
+134 NFICLL

-181 DMLNFLNKQSK
+181 DMLNFLNEQSK

-198 EFYDTTNNLSDK
+198 EFYDITNNLSDK
-210 ALKNN
+210 VLKNS
-215 AKAIEIAQQEI
+215 AKAIEIAQKEI
-226 NALSNDDENLANL
+226 NALGNDDENLANL
-239 QTKLENLQNKP
+239 QTKIENLQKN
-250 ENLKKQLANLQEKY
+250 Y
-264 PKFIE
+264 PKFVE
-269 ILKNKDKTLALKF
+269 ILKDKDKTLTLKF
-282 VEIFN
+282 VKFFN
-287 ELINGAKSELE
+287 ELINAAKSELE
-298 RNSKHRKAYLKD
+298 RNNKHRKAYLKD

-488 ASDEF
+488 ANNEF
-493 GFLLINENGKIKTP
+493 GFLLINENGEITTP
-507 NFNDKNITAKYL
+507 DFNDTKITAKYL

-533 DLYPRNLIKD
+533 DLYPRNLIQD
-543 NAKKIENF
+543 NAQKIEIF
-551 KRLFALSDD
+551 KRFFALSDD
-560 EITKFVEFSKAYY
+560 EITEFLKFSRAYY
-573 DEVDSAKKGVVK
+573 DEVDSAKKGVLK
-585 GKILKI
+585 GKILKV

-612 KNDGQ
+612 KN
-617 ISSEEFDKN
+617 IKN

-651 AKNTKPRKIA
+651 VKNTKPRKIA

-837 GAKNDEKAQKAK
+837 QA
-849 KTKKA
+849 KKA
-854 KNENDLTCPYSGEGI
+854 KNAKSWICPYSVKVENI
-869 SQSNCEYDHII
+869 SESNCEYDHII

-911 IYKLDDLHLKHLQ
+911 IYKLDDLNKTHLK
-924 SVFGTSNKA
+924 SVFGTSNQA

-974 KDFQKAVRL
+974 QDFGKAVRL

-1013 IQKFSVNFINSKMLS
+1013 IQNFSVNFIDSKMLS

-1036 MRENI
+1036 MREDI
-1041 RKQNRQDSHSHCID
+1041 RKQNIQDSHSHCID
-1055 ASLVFHLANSKLIK
+1055 ASLVFHLVNSKLIK
-1069 NSNSQREFLYDYFDK
+1069 NSNSQREFLYDYFDE

-1120 VYEQRDNKGKFIS
+1120 VYEQCDNGKFIS
-1133 IKNLKSLRD
+1133 IKKLEILRD
-1142 LGLLH
+1142 LELLH

-1189 NIDGLKEL
+1189 NIAGLEKL
-1197 KFLDNY
+1197 QFLDKY
-1203 LQSYKREDITDIF
+1203 LKSYKREDITKIF

-1223 IIIKKEKY
+1223 LIIKKEKD
-1231 ATPNITKFYQI
+1231 ATPNVTKFYQI
-1242 LKENEEK
+1242 LKENEDK

-1254 DGKVKIDENAIKSL
+1254 NGKVKIDENAIKSL

-1290 SMIADNSQYV
+1290 SMIADNSECV
-1300 IRRNGGYMG
+1300 VRRNGGYMG
-1309 LKGDKIAA
+1309 LKKASIAA
-1317 KNYLFKNKI
+1317 KNYLFKNKKGEFDI

-1336 LPKKISDI
+1336 LPKKIGDI
-1344 LTILN
+1344 LTILS
-1349 LPKDAKPCYGEDK
+1349 LPKDALLVYDF
-1362 KYVVDNTDLKNLLP
+1362 TDINLAKISPEIMPQNIAKHIAKLDFVISQAARHITRLYLRKNSF
-1376 NINKEIADL
+1376 D
-1385 VIKHVDKVEFK
+1385 
-1396 FTEKSRHMV
+1396 
-1405 RIYLIKSSL
+1405 
-1414 LDINFSIID
+1414 DINFD
-1423 EKPRI
+1423 ELKDFTL
-1428 SKNEEFA
+1428 SNKEFV
-1435 KLLNKTNVF
+1435 KLYENYDNL
-1444 FKDIFDTPRKS
+1444 FKSVLGTPRVEKQE
-1455 KNLSKIEHLNY
+1455 LSSAKIL
-1466 ENFEVLN
+1466 
-1473 SVFKASKDAKNN
+1473 
-1485 ICIKDL
+1485 
-1491 SNMKCI
+1491 
-1497 QNDDKII
+1497 QNDSEILG
-1504 AFEYTIERTS
+1504 FEYTASNS
-1514 ASFKALIK
+1514 ANFKALIK
-1522 EILNETPSAK
+1522 EILNETPGAK

>member
-9 DMGAKNNGVFLASI
+9 DMGAKNNGVFLASV
-23 EGASAKITN
+23 EGANSAKITN

-43 DNFVLDRANRLA
+43 ENFVLDRANRLA

-120 YQNIDIDDKIFDDE
+120 YQNIKIKDEVFDDE
-134 NFSCLL
+134 NFICLL
-140 EKFNSLKEYG
+140 EKFNVLKEYG

-181 DMLNFLNKQSK
+181 DMLNFLNEQSK

-198 EFYDTTNNLSDK
+198 EFYDITNNLSDK
-210 ALKNN
+210 ALKNS
-215 AKAIEIAQQEI
+215 AKAIEIAQKEI
-226 NALSNDDENLANL
+226 NALGNDDENLANL
-239 QTKLENLQNKP
+239 QTKLENLQKN
-250 ENLKKQLANLQEKY
+250 Y
-264 PKFIE
+264 PKFVE
-269 ILKNKDKTLALKF
+269 ILKDKDKTLTLKF
-282 VEIFN
+282 VKFFN
-287 ELINGAKSELE
+287 ELINAAKSELE
-298 RNSKHRKAYLKD
+298 RNNKHRKVYLKD

-377 DKDKLKIYDDS
+377 DKDKLKIYDDG

-488 ASDEF
+488 ANNEF
-493 GFLLINENGKIKTP
+493 GFLLINENGEITTP
-507 NFNDKNITAKYL
+507 NFNDTKITAKYL

-533 DLYPRNLIKD
+533 DLYPRNLIQD
-543 NAKKIENF
+543 NAQKIENF
-551 KRLFALSDD
+551 KRFFALSDD
-560 EITKFVEFSKAYY
+560 EITEFLKFSRAYY
-573 DEVDSAKKGVVK
+573 DEVDSAKKGVLK
-585 GKILKI
+585 GKILKV

-612 KNDGQ
+612 KN
-617 ISSEEFDKN
+617 
-626 HGQISSEEFD
+626 HGQILAKEFD

-651 AKNTKPRKIA
+651 AKNTKTRKIA
-661 KFFEDLDEV
+661 KFFKDLDEV

-690 ENNDKNL
+690 ENKNL
-697 DANLRKIVQD
+697 DASLVKIVQD

-837 GAKNDEKAQKAK
+837 QA
-849 KTKKA
+849 KKA
-854 KNENDLTCPYSGEGI
+854 KNAKSWICPYSVKVENI
-869 SQSNCEYDHII
+869 SESNCEYDHII

-911 IYKLDDLHLKHLQ
+911 IYKLDDLNKTHLK
-924 SVFGTSNKA
+924 SVFGTSNQA

-960 EQIAFRYALFLREG
+960 EQNAFRYALFLREG
-974 KDFQKAVRL
+974 KDFQKAVKL

-1013 IQKFSVNFINSKMLS
+1013 IQKFSVNFIDSKMLS

-1036 MRENI
+1036 MREDI
-1041 RKQNRQDSHSHCID
+1041 RKQNIQDSHSHCID

-1069 NSNSQREFLYDYFDK
+1069 NSNSQREFLYDYFDE

-1098 QYLELKTNIARKRL
+1098 QYLELKTNIARKPL

-1120 VYEQRDNKGKFIS
+1120 VYEQCDNGKFIR
-1133 IKNLKSLRD
+1133 IEDLKTLRD

-1189 NIDGLKEL
+1189 NIAELEKL
-1197 KFLDNY
+1197 KFLDKY
-1203 LQSYKREDITDIF
+1203 LKSYKREDITKIF

-1223 IIIKKEKY
+1223 LIITKEKD
-1231 ATPNITKFYQI
+1231 ATPSVTKFYEI
-1242 LKENEEK
+1242 LKNHEDEISHTHTNEK
-1249 ISRIE
+1249 
-1254 DGKVKIDENAIKSL
+1254 GKVVYEIDENAIKLL

-1290 SMIADNSQYV
+1290 SMIADNSECV
-1300 IRRNGGYMG
+1300 VRRNGGYMG
-1309 LKGDKIAA
+1309 LKKASIAA
-1317 KNYLFKNKI
+1317 KNYLFKNKKGEFDI

-1344 LTILN
+1344 LTILS
-1349 LPKDAKPCYGEDK
+1349 LPKDALLVYDFIDINLAKISPEIMPQNIAKHIAKLDFVISQAARHITRLY
-1362 KYVVDNTDLKNLLP
+1362 LRKNSF
-1376 NINKEIADL
+1376 D
-1385 VIKHVDKVEFK
+1385 
-1396 FTEKSRHMV
+1396 
-1405 RIYLIKSSL
+1405 
-1414 LDINFSIID
+1414 DINFD
-1423 EKPRI
+1423 ELKDFTL
-1428 SKNEEFA
+1428 SNKEFV
-1435 KLLNKTNVF
+1435 KLYENYDNL
-1444 FKDIFDTPRKS
+1444 FKSVLGTPRVEKQ
-1455 KNLSKIEHLNY
+1455 KLSSAKIL
-1466 ENFEVLN
+1466 
-1473 SVFKASKDAKNN
+1473 
-1485 ICIKDL
+1485 
-1491 SNMKCI
+1491 
-1497 QNDDKII
+1497 QNDSEILG
-1504 AFEYTIERTS
+1504 FEYTASNS
-1514 ASFKALIK
+1514 ANFKALIK
-1522 EILNETPSAK
+1522 ELLNETPSAK

>member
-9 DMGAKNNGVFLASI
+9 DMGAKNNGVFLASV

-32 KSAFNVKIDKG
+32 KSAFNIKIDKG
-43 DNFVLDRANRLA
+43 ENFVLDRANRLA

-120 YQNIDIDDKIFDDE
+120 YQNIKIKDEVFDDE
-134 NFSCLL
+134 NFICLL
-140 EKFNSLKEYG
+140 EKFNCLKEYG

-239 QTKLENLQNKP
+239 QTKLENLQKN
-250 ENLKKQLANLQEKY
+250 Y
-264 PKFIE
+264 PKFVEILKDKEFIE
-269 ILKNKDKTLALKF
+269 ILKVKDEDKESVLKKF
-282 VEIFN
+282 VKFFN
-287 ELINGAKSELE
+287 ELINAAKSELE
-298 RNSKHRKAYLKD
+298 RNNKHRKAYLKD

-459 NPRACNAMSIKP
+459 NPRACNAMSINP
-471 ESKIITPNL
+471 ENITLNL
-480 TNITKKIF
+480 TKITKKIF
-488 ASDEF
+488 ANNEF
-493 GFLLINENGKIKTP
+493 GFLLINENGEITTP

-533 DLYPRNLIKD
+533 GLYPRNLIQD
-543 NAKKIENF
+543 NVQKIENF
-551 KRLFALSDD
+551 KRFFALSDD
-560 EITKFVEFSKAYY
+560 EITEFLKFSRAYY
-573 DEVDSAKKGVVK
+573 DEVDSAKKGVLK
-585 GKILKI
+585 GEILKI

-612 KNDGQ
+612 
-617 ISSEEFDKN
+617 KN

-670 RKSYQNAFFNE
+670 RKSYQNAFFHE

-722 KFQTPFEAS
+722 KFQTPFETS

-803 KQSPKFDD
+803 KQSPKLDD

-837 GAKNDEKAQKAK
+837 GAKNDEKAKKAENDEKAQKTK

-854 KNENDLTCPYSGEGI
+854 KNENDLICPYNGKVI

-880 ARNDKGFNIVFNST
+880 ARNDKGFNRVFNST
-894 ANLIPCKSSANL
+894 ANLIPCESFENL
-906 EKSNK
+906 KKSNK
-911 IYKLDDLHLKHLQ
+911 IYKLDDLHLEHLQ
-924 SVFGTSNKA
+924 SVFGTSNQT

-943 ATIDEKT
+943 ATIDEET

-974 KDFQKAVRL
+974 QDFGKAVRL

-1013 IQKFSVNFINSKMLS
+1013 IQNFSVNFIDSKMLS
-1028 ATRTELSI
+1028 ATRTELSA

-1041 RKQNRQDSHSHCID
+1041 RKQNIQDSHSHCID

-1069 NSNSQREFLYDYFDK
+1069 NSNSQREFLYDYFDE

-1120 VYEQRDNKGKFIS
+1120 VYEQCDNGKFIR
-1133 IKNLKSLRD
+1133 IEDLKTLRD

-1189 NIDGLKEL
+1189 NINGLKEL

-1231 ATPNITKFYQI
+1231 ATPNVTKFYQI
-1242 LKENEEK
+1242 LKENEDK

-1254 DGKVKIDENAIKSL
+1254 NGKVKIDENAIKSL

-1344 LTILN
+1344 LTILS
-1349 LPKDAKPCYGEDK
+1349 LPKDALLVYDF
-1362 KYVVDNTDLKNLLP
+1362 TDINLAKISPEIMPQNIAKHIAKLDFVISQAARHITRLYLRKNSF
-1376 NINKEIADL
+1376 D
-1385 VIKHVDKVEFK
+1385 
-1396 FTEKSRHMV
+1396 
-1405 RIYLIKSSL
+1405 
-1414 LDINFSIID
+1414 DINFD
-1423 EKPRI
+1423 ELKDFTL
-1428 SKNEEFA
+1428 SNKEFV
-1435 KLLNKTNVF
+1435 KLYENYDNL
-1444 FKDIFDTPRKS
+1444 FKSVLGTPRVEKQE
-1455 KNLSKIEHLNY
+1455 LSSAKIL
-1466 ENFEVLN
+1466 
-1473 SVFKASKDAKNN
+1473 
-1485 ICIKDL
+1485 
-1491 SNMKCI
+1491 
-1497 QNDDKII
+1497 QNDSEILG
-1504 AFEYTIERTS
+1504 FEYTASNS
-1514 ASFKALIK
+1514 ANFKALIK

>member
-9 DMGAKNNGVFLASI
+9 DMGAKNNGVFLASV

-61 SFDRDCFVLRFAGQI
+61 SFNRDGFVLRFARQI

-120 YQNIDIDDKIFDDE
+120 YQNIKIKDEVFDDE
-134 NFSCLL
+134 NFICLL
-140 EKFNSLKEYG
+140 ENFKFLKEYG

-181 DMLNFLNKQSK
+181 DMLNFLNKQSE

-210 ALKNN
+210 VLKNN

-226 NALSNDDENLANL
+226 NALSNDNENLANL
-239 QTKLENLQNKP
+239 QTKLENLQKN
-250 ENLKKQLANLQEKY
+250 Y
-264 PKFIE
+264 PKFVEILKDKEFIE
-269 ILKNKDKTLALKF
+269 ILNVKDEDKESVLKKF
-282 VEIFN
+282 VKFFN
-287 ELINGAKSELE
+287 ELINAAKSELE
-298 RNSKHRKAYLKD
+298 RNNKHRKVYLKD
-310 INKELNSSD
+310 INKELTSSD
-319 NKILAWEY
+319 NKIVAWEY

-333 LRDKVEG
+333 LRDKVDG

-377 DKDKLKIYDDS
+377 DKDKLKIYDDG

-488 ASDEF
+488 ANNEF
-493 GFLLINENGKIKTP
+493 GFLLINENGEITTP
-507 NFNDKNITAKYL
+507 DFNDTKITAKYL

-533 DLYPRNLIKD
+533 NLYPRNLIQD
-543 NAKKIENF
+543 NAQKIENF
-551 KRLFALSDD
+551 KRFFALSDD
-560 EITKFVEFSKAYY
+560 EITEFLKFSRAYY
-573 DEVDSAKKGVVK
+573 DEVDSAKKGVLK
-585 GKILKI
+585 GKILKV

-612 KNDGQ
+612 
-617 ISSEEFDKN
+617 KN

-670 RKSYQNAFFNE
+670 RKSYQNAFFHE

-803 KQSPKFDD
+803 KQSPNLDD

-826 EENAVAVGLKK
+826 EENAIAIGLKK
-837 GAKNDEKAQKAK
+837 GAK
-849 KTKKA
+849 KT
-854 KNENDLTCPYSGEGI
+854 KNENDLICPYSVKVENI
-869 SQSNCEYDHII
+869 SESNCEYDHII

-911 IYKLDDLHLKHLQ
+911 IYKLDDLNKTHLK
-924 SVFGTSNKA
+924 SVFGTSNQA

-974 KDFQKAVRL
+974 QDFGKAVRL

-1013 IQKFSVNFINSKMLS
+1013 IQNFSVNFIDSKMLS

-1036 MRENI
+1036 MREDI
-1041 RKQNRQDSHSHCID
+1041 RKQNIQDSHSHCID

-1069 NSNSQREFLYDYFDK
+1069 NSNSQREFLYDYFDE

-1098 QYLELKTNIARKRL
+1098 QYLELKTNIARKPL

-1120 VYEQRDNKGKFIS
+1120 VYEQRDNKGKFIR
-1133 IKNLKSLRD
+1133 IEDLKTLRD

-1197 KFLDNY
+1197 KFLDKY
-1203 LQSYKREDITDIF
+1203 LKSYKREDITKIF

-1223 IIIKKEKY
+1223 LIITKEKD
-1231 ATPNITKFYQI
+1231 ATPSVTKFYEI
-1242 LKENEEK
+1242 LKNHEDE
-1249 ISRIE
+1249 ISHTHT
-1254 DGKVKIDENAIKSL
+1254 DQKGKVVYEIDENAIKSL

-1317 KNYLFKNKI
+1317 KNYLFKNKKGEFDI

-1344 LTILN
+1344 LTILS
-1349 LPKDAKPCYGEDK
+1349 LPKDALLVYDF
-1362 KYVVDNTDLKNLLP
+1362 TDINLAKISPEIMPQNIAKHIAKLDFVISQAARHITRLYLRKNSF
-1376 NINKEIADL
+1376 D
-1385 VIKHVDKVEFK
+1385 
-1396 FTEKSRHMV
+1396 
-1405 RIYLIKSSL
+1405 
-1414 LDINFSIID
+1414 DINFD
-1423 EKPRI
+1423 ELKDFTL
-1428 SKNEEFA
+1428 SNKEFV
-1435 KLLNKTNVF
+1435 KLYENYDNL
-1444 FKDIFDTPRKS
+1444 FKSVLGTPRVEKQ
-1455 KNLSKIEHLNY
+1455 KLSSAKIL
-1466 ENFEVLN
+1466 
-1473 SVFKASKDAKNN
+1473 
-1485 ICIKDL
+1485 
-1491 SNMKCI
+1491 
-1497 QNDDKII
+1497 QNDSEILG
-1504 AFEYTIERTS
+1504 FEYTASNS
-1514 ASFKALIK
+1514 ANFKALIK

>member
-9 DMGAKNNGVFLASI
+9 DMGAKNNGVFLASV

-32 KSAFNVKIDKG
+32 KSAFNIKIDKG

-120 YQNIDIDDKIFDDE
+120 YQNIKIKDEVFDDE
-134 NFSCLL
+134 NFICLL
-140 EKFNSLKEYG
+140 ENFKFLKEYG

-181 DMLNFLNKQSK
+181 DMLNFLNDQST
-192 IINDIK
+192 IINEIK
-198 EFYDTTNNLSDK
+198 EFYDITNNLSDK

-239 QTKLENLQNKP
+239 QTKLENLQKN
-250 ENLKKQLANLQEKY
+250 Y
-264 PKFIE
+264 PKFVE
-269 ILKNKDKTLALKF
+269 ILKDKDKTLTLKF
-282 VEIFN
+282 VKFFN
-287 ELINGAKSELE
+287 ELINAAKSELE
-298 RNSKHRKAYLKD
+298 RNNKHRKAYLKD

-377 DKDKLKIYDDS
+377 DKDKLKIYDDG

-488 ASDEF
+488 ANNEF
-493 GFLLINENGKIKTP
+493 GFLLIDENGEITTP
-507 NFNDKNITAKYL
+507 DFNDKNITAKYL
-519 QRFLDISKSKLNDS
+519 QRFLDISKSKLDDS
-533 DLYPRNLIKD
+533 DLYPRNLIQD
-543 NAKKIENF
+543 NAQKIEIF
-551 KRLFALSDD
+551 KRFFALSDD
-560 EITKFVEFSKAYY
+560 EITEFLKFSRAYY
-573 DEVDSAKKGVVK
+573 DEVDSAKKGVLK
-585 GKILKI
+585 GKILKV

-612 KNDGQ
+612 
-617 ISSEEFDKN
+617 KN

-651 AKNTKPRKIA
+651 AKNTKTRKIA

-670 RKSYQNAFFNE
+670 RKSYQNAFFHE

-690 ENNDKNL
+690 ENKNL
-697 DANLRKIVQD
+697 DASLVKIVQD
-707 YEIIAKSIQENIKFC
+707 YEIIAKSIQENINFC

-803 KQSPKFDD
+803 KQSPNLDD

-837 GAKNDEKAQKAK
+837 QA
-849 KTKKA
+849 KKA
-854 KNENDLTCPYSGEGI
+854 KNAKSWICPYSVKVENI
-869 SQSNCEYDHII
+869 SESNCEYDHII

-911 IYKLDDLHLKHLQ
+911 IYKLDDLNKTHLK
-924 SVFGTSNKA
+924 SVFGTSNQA

-974 KDFQKAVRL
+974 QDFGKAVRL

-1013 IQKFSVNFINSKMLS
+1013 IQNFSVNFIDSKMLS
-1028 ATRTELSI
+1028 ATRTELSA

-1069 NSNSQREFLYDYFDK
+1069 NSNSQREFLYDYFDE

-1120 VYEQRDNKGKFIS
+1120 VYEQCDNGKFIR
-1133 IKNLKSLRD
+1133 IEDLKTLRD

-1189 NIDGLKEL
+1189 NIAGLEKL
-1197 KFLDNY
+1197 QFLDKY
-1203 LQSYKREDITDIF
+1203 LKSYKREDITKIF

-1223 IIIKKEKY
+1223 LIITKEKD
-1231 ATPNITKFYQI
+1231 ATPSVTKFYEI
-1242 LKENEEK
+1242 LKNHEDE
-1249 ISRIE
+1249 ISHTHT
-1254 DGKVKIDENAIKSL
+1254 DQKGKVVYEIDENAIKSL

-1317 KNYLFKNKI
+1317 KNYLFKNKKGEFDI
-1326 QSVPFYSKNV
+1326 QSVSFYSKNV

-1344 LTILN
+1344 LTILS
-1349 LPKDAKPCYGEDK
+1349 LPKDALLVYDF
-1362 KYVVDNTDLKNLLP
+1362 TDINLAKISPEIMPQNIAKHIAKLDFVISQAARHIIRLYLRKNSF
-1376 NINKEIADL
+1376 D
-1385 VIKHVDKVEFK
+1385 
-1396 FTEKSRHMV
+1396 
-1405 RIYLIKSSL
+1405 
-1414 LDINFSIID
+1414 DINFD
-1423 EKPRI
+1423 ELKDFTL
-1428 SKNEEFA
+1428 SNKEFV
-1435 KLLNKTNVF
+1435 KLYENYDNL
-1444 FKDIFDTPRKS
+1444 FKSVLGTPRVEKQ
-1455 KNLSKIEHLNY
+1455 KLSSAKIL
-1466 ENFEVLN
+1466 
-1473 SVFKASKDAKNN
+1473 
-1485 ICIKDL
+1485 
-1491 SNMKCI
+1491 
-1497 QNDDKII
+1497 QNDSEILG
-1504 AFEYTIERTS
+1504 FEYTASNS
-1514 ASFKALIK
+1514 ANFKALIK
-1522 EILNETPSAK
+1522 EILNETSSAK

>member
-9 DMGAKNNGVFLASI
+9 DMGAKNNGVFLASV

-32 KSAFNVKIDKG
+32 KSVFNVKIDKG

-120 YQNIDIDDKIFDDE
+120 YQNIKIKDEVFDDE
-134 NFSCLL
+134 NFICLL
-140 EKFNSLKEYG
+140 EKFNVLKEYG

-181 DMLNFLNKQSK
+181 DMLNFLNEQSK

-198 EFYDTTNNLSDK
+198 EFYDVTNNLSDK

-239 QTKLENLQNKP
+239 QTKLENLQKN
-250 ENLKKQLANLQEKY
+250 Y
-264 PKFIE
+264 PKFVEILKDKEFIE
-269 ILKNKDKTLALKF
+269 ILKVKDEDKESVLKKF
-282 VEIFN
+282 VKFFN
-287 ELINGAKSELE
+287 ELINAAKSELE
-298 RNSKHRKAYLKD
+298 RNNKHRKAYLKD

-459 NPRACNAMSIKP
+459 NPRACNAMSINP
-471 ESKIITPNL
+471 ENITLNL
-480 TNITKKIF
+480 TKITKKIF
-488 ASDEF
+488 ANNEF
-493 GFLLINENGKIKTP
+493 GFLLINENGEITTP

-533 DLYPRNLIKD
+533 GLYPRNLIQD
-543 NAKKIENF
+543 NVQKIENF
-551 KRLFALSDD
+551 KRFFALSDD
-560 EITKFVEFSKAYY
+560 EITEFLKFSRAYY
-573 DEVDSAKKGVVK
+573 DEVDSAKKGVLK
-585 GKILKI
+585 GEILKI

-612 KNDGQ
+612 KN
-617 ISSEEFDKN
+617 
-626 HGQISSEEFD
+626 HGQILAKEFD

-670 RKSYQNAFFNE
+670 RKSYQNAFFHE

-722 KFQTPFEAS
+722 KFQTPFETS

-803 KQSPKFDD
+803 KQSPKLDD

-837 GAKNDEKAQKAK
+837 GAKNDEKAKKAENDEKAQKTK

-854 KNENDLTCPYSGEGI
+854 KNENDLICPYNGKVI

-880 ARNDKGFNIVFNST
+880 ARNDKGFNRVFNST
-894 ANLIPCKSSANL
+894 ANLIPCESFENL
-906 EKSNK
+906 KKSNK
-911 IYKLDDLHLKHLQ
+911 IYKLDDLHLEHLQ
-924 SVFGTSNKA
+924 SVFGTSNQT

-943 ATIDEKT
+943 ATIDEET

-974 KDFQKAVRL
+974 QDFGKAVRL

-1013 IQKFSVNFINSKMLS
+1013 IQNFSVNFIDSKMLS
-1028 ATRTELSI
+1028 ATRTELSA

-1041 RKQNRQDSHSHCID
+1041 RKQNIQDSHSHCID

-1069 NSNSQREFLYDYFDK
+1069 NSNSQREFLYDYFDE

-1120 VYEQRDNKGKFIS
+1120 VYEQCDNGKFIR
-1133 IKNLKSLRD
+1133 IEDLKTLRD

-1189 NIDGLKEL
+1189 NINGLKEL

-1231 ATPNITKFYQI
+1231 ATPNVTKFYQI
-1242 LKENEEK
+1242 LKENEDK

-1254 DGKVKIDENAIKSL
+1254 NGKVKIDENAIKSL

-1344 LTILN
+1344 LTILS
-1349 LPKDAKPCYGEDK
+1349 LPKDALLVYDF
-1362 KYVVDNTDLKNLLP
+1362 TDINLAKISPEIMPQNITKHIAKLDFVISQAARHITRLYLRKNSF
-1376 NINKEIADL
+1376 D
-1385 VIKHVDKVEFK
+1385 
-1396 FTEKSRHMV
+1396 
-1405 RIYLIKSSL
+1405 
-1414 LDINFSIID
+1414 DINFD
-1423 EKPRI
+1423 ELKDFTL
-1428 SKNEEFA
+1428 SNKEFV
-1435 KLLNKTNVF
+1435 KLYENYDNL
-1444 FKDIFDTPRKS
+1444 FKSVLGTPRVEKQE
-1455 KNLSKIEHLNY
+1455 LSSAKIL
-1466 ENFEVLN
+1466 
-1473 SVFKASKDAKNN
+1473 
-1485 ICIKDL
+1485 
-1491 SNMKCI
+1491 
-1497 QNDDKII
+1497 QNDSEILG
-1504 AFEYTIERTS
+1504 FEYTASNS
-1514 ASFKALIK
+1514 ANFKALIK

>member
-9 DMGAKNNGVFLASI
+9 DMGAKNNGVFLASV

-43 DNFVLDRANRLA
+43 ENFVLDRANRLA

-76 FDLDKLPT
+76 FDFDKLPT

-91 IENQKIEYKK
+91 IEKQKIEYKK

-120 YQNIDIDDKIFDDE
+120 YQNIKIKDEVFDDE
-134 NFSCLL
+134 NFICLL
-140 EKFNSLKEYG
+140 EKFNCLTEYG

-181 DMLNFLNKQSK
+181 DMLNFLNEQSK

-210 ALKNN
+210 VLKNN

-226 NALSNDDENLANL
+226 NALGNDDENLANL
-239 QTKLENLQNKP
+239 QTKLENLQKN
-250 ENLKKQLANLQEKY
+250 Y

-269 ILKNKDKTLALKF
+269 ILKDKEFIEILKVKDEDKESVLKKF
-282 VEIFN
+282 VKFFN
-287 ELINGAKSELE
+287 ELINAAKSELE
-298 RNSKHRKAYLKD
+298 RNNKHRKAYLKD

-377 DKDKLKIYDDS
+377 DKDKLKIYDDG

-411 FEKIKPIM
+411 FEKIKSIM

-459 NPRACNAMSIKP
+459 NPRACNAMSINP
-471 ESKIITPNL
+471 D
-480 TNITKKIF
+480 NITSNLINITSKIF
-488 ASDEF
+488 ANDDF
-493 GFLLINENGKIKTP
+493 GFLLINENGEIKTP

-533 DLYPRNLIKD
+533 NLYPRNLIQD
-543 NAKKIENF
+543 KIEKF
-551 KRLFALSDD
+551 KRFFALSDD
-560 EITKFVEFSKAYY
+560 EIEEFLKFSRAYY
-573 DEVDSAKKGVVK
+573 DEVDSAKKGVLK
-585 GKILKI
+585 GEILKV

-612 KNDGQ
+612 KNHGQ

-651 AKNTKPRKIA
+651 AKNTEPRKIA

-707 YEIIAKSIQENIKFC
+707 YEIIAKSIQENINFC

-826 EENAVAVGLKK
+826 EENAIAVGLKK
-837 GAKNDEKAQKAK
+837 QA
-849 KTKKA
+849 KKA
-854 KNENDLTCPYSGEGI
+854 KNAKSWICPYSVKVENI
-869 SQSNCEYDHII
+869 SESNCEYDHII
-880 ARNDKGFNIVFNST
+880 ARNDKGFNRVFNST

-911 IYKLDDLHLKHLQ
+911 IYKLDDLNKTHLK
-924 SVFGTSNKA
+924 SVFGTSNQA

-950 YTNFYNLSKK
+950 YTNFCNLSKK

-974 KDFQKAVRL
+974 KDFGKAVRL

-1013 IQKFSVNFINSKMLS
+1013 IQKFSVNFIDSKMLS

-1036 MRENI
+1036 MREDI
-1041 RKQNRQDSHSHCID
+1041 RKQNIQDSHSHCID

-1069 NSNSQREFLYDYFDK
+1069 NSNSQREFLYDYFDE

-1120 VYEQRDNKGKFIS
+1120 VYEQCDNKGKFIS
-1133 IKNLKSLRD
+1133 IKNLEILRD
-1142 LGLLH
+1142 LELLH

-1189 NIDGLKEL
+1189 NIAGLKEL

-1344 LTILN
+1344 LTILS
-1349 LPKDAKPCYGEDK
+1349 LPKDALLVYDF
-1362 KYVVDNTDLKNLLP
+1362 TDINLAKISPKIMPENIAKHIAKLDFVISEAARHITRLYLRKNSF
-1376 NINKEIADL
+1376 D
-1385 VIKHVDKVEFK
+1385 
-1396 FTEKSRHMV
+1396 
-1405 RIYLIKSSL
+1405 
-1414 LDINFSIID
+1414 DINFD
-1423 EKPRI
+1423 ELKDFTLSNKEFVKLYENYDNLFKSVLGTPRVEKQKLC
-1428 SKNEEFA
+1428 SA
-1435 KLLNKTNVF
+1435 KILQDDS
-1444 FKDIFDTPRKS
+1444 DIFG
-1455 KNLSKIEHLNY
+1455 IEY
-1466 ENFEVLN
+1466 RAENSTN
-1473 SVFKASKDAKNN
+1473 
-1485 ICIKDL
+1485 
-1491 SNMKCI
+1491 
-1497 QNDDKII
+1497 
-1504 AFEYTIERTS
+1504 
-1514 ASFKALIK
+1514 FKALIK

>member
-9 DMGAKNNGVFLASI
+9 DMGAKNNGVFLASV

-32 KSAFNVKIDKG
+32 KSAFNIKIDKG

-61 SFDRDCFVLRFAGQI
+61 SFDRDGFVLRFAGQI

-120 YQNIDIDDKIFDDE
+120 YQNIKIKNEVFDDE
-134 NFSCLL
+134 NFICLL
-140 EKFNSLKEYG
+140 ENFKFLKEYG

-239 QTKLENLQNKP
+239 QTKLENLQKN
-250 ENLKKQLANLQEKY
+250 Y
-264 PKFIE
+264 PKFVE
-269 ILKNKDKTLALKF
+269 ILKDKDKTLTLKF
-282 VEIFN
+282 VKFFN
-287 ELINGAKSELE
+287 ELINAAKSELE
-298 RNSKHRKAYLKD
+298 RNNKHRKVYLKD
-310 INKELNSSD
+310 INKELTSSD
-319 NKILAWEY
+319 NKIVAWEY

-365 YFNFANYKMPNF
+365 YFNFVDYKMPNF
-377 DKDKLKIYDDS
+377 DKDKLKIYDDG

-411 FEKIKPIM
+411 FEKIKSIM

-459 NPRACNAMSIKP
+459 NPRACNTMSIKP

-488 ASDEF
+488 ANNEF
-493 GFLLINENGKIKTP
+493 GFLLINENGEITTP
-507 NFNDKNITAKYL
+507 DFNDTKITAKYL

-533 DLYPRNLIKD
+533 NLYPRNLSQD
-543 NAKKIENF
+543 KIENF
-551 KRLFALSDD
+551 KRFFALSDD
-560 EITKFVEFSKAYY
+560 EVKEFLDFSKAYY
-573 DEVDSAKKGVVK
+573 DEVDSAKKGVLK
-585 GKILKI
+585 GEILKI

-612 KNDGQ
+612 KN
-617 ISSEEFDKN
+617 IKN

-670 RKSYQNAFFNE
+670 RKSYQNAFFHE

-690 ENNDKNL
+690 ENKNL
-697 DANLRKIVQD
+697 DASLVKIVQD

-803 KQSPKFDD
+803 KQSPKLDD

-826 EENAVAVGLKK
+826 EENAIAIGLKK
-837 GAKNDEKAQKAK
+837 GAK
-849 KTKKA
+849 KT
-854 KNENDLTCPYSGEGI
+854 KNENDLICPYSVKVENI
-869 SQSNCEYDHII
+869 SESNCEYDHII

-911 IYKLDDLHLKHLQ
+911 IYKLDDLNKTHLK
-924 SVFGTSNKA
+924 SVFGTSNQA

-943 ATIDEKT
+943 ATIEEET

-974 KDFQKAVRL
+974 QDFGKAVRL

-1013 IQKFSVNFINSKMLS
+1013 KIPNFSANFIDSKMLS

-1036 MRENI
+1036 MREDI
-1041 RKQNRQDSHSHCID
+1041 RKQNIQDSHSHCID
-1055 ASLVFHLANSKLIK
+1055 ASLVFHLVNSKLIK
-1069 NSNSQREFLYDYFDK
+1069 NSNSQREFLYDYFDE
-1084 IYLSQSEI
+1084 IYLNQSEI

-1098 QYLELKTNIARKRL
+1098 QYLELKTNIARKPL

-1120 VYEQRDNKGKFIS
+1120 VYEQCDNKGKFIS
-1133 IKNLKSLRD
+1133 IKNLEILRD
-1142 LGLLH
+1142 LELLH

-1189 NIDGLKEL
+1189 NIAELEKL

-1203 LQSYKREDITDIF
+1203 LQSYKREDITKIF

-1223 IIIKKEKY
+1223 LIIKKEKD
-1231 ATPNITKFYQI
+1231 ATPNVTKFYQI

-1254 DGKVKIDENAIKSL
+1254 DGKVKIDENVIKKL

-1336 LPKKISDI
+1336 LPKKIGDI
-1344 LTILN
+1344 LIILS
-1349 LPKDAKPCYGEDK
+1349 LPKDALLVYDF
-1362 KYVVDNTDLKNLLP
+1362 TDINLAKISPEIMPQNIAKHIAKLDFVISEAARHIIRLYLRKNSF
-1376 NINKEIADL
+1376 D
-1385 VIKHVDKVEFK
+1385 
-1396 FTEKSRHMV
+1396 
-1405 RIYLIKSSL
+1405 
-1414 LDINFSIID
+1414 DINFD
-1423 EKPRI
+1423 ELKDFTL
-1428 SKNEEFA
+1428 SNKEFV
-1435 KLLNKTNVF
+1435 KLYENYDKL
-1444 FKDIFDTPRKS
+1444 FKSVLGTPRVEKQKLFS
-1455 KNLSKIEHLNY
+1455 AKIL
-1466 ENFEVLN
+1466 
-1473 SVFKASKDAKNN
+1473 
-1485 ICIKDL
+1485 
-1491 SNMKCI
+1491 
-1497 QNDDKII
+1497 QNDSEILGV
-1504 AFEYTIERTS
+1504 EYTATNS
-1514 ASFKALIK
+1514 ANFKALIK
-1522 EILNETPSAK
+1522 ELLNETPSAK

>member
-9 DMGAKNNGVFLASI
+9 DMGAKNNGVFLASV

-43 DNFVLDRANRLA
+43 ENFVLDRANRLA

-61 SFDRDCFVLRFAGQI
+61 SFDRDCFVLRFARQI

-134 NFSCLL
+134 NFICLL
-140 EKFNSLKEYG
+140 ENFKFLKEYG

-181 DMLNFLNKQSK
+181 DMLNFLNEQSK

-198 EFYDTTNNLSDK
+198 EFYDITNNLSDK
-210 ALKNN
+210 VLKNS
-215 AKAIEIAQQEI
+215 AKAIEIEQKEI
-226 NALSNDDENLANL
+226 NALGNDDENLANL
-239 QTKLENLQNKP
+239 QTKIENLQKN
-250 ENLKKQLANLQEKY
+250 Y
-264 PKFIE
+264 PKFVE
-269 ILKNKDKTLALKF
+269 ILKDKDKTLTLKF
-282 VEIFN
+282 VKFFN
-287 ELINGAKSELE
+287 ELINAAKNELE
-298 RNSKHRKAYLKD
+298 RNNKHRKAYLKD

-432 KSLLALTFLK
+432 KSLLALIFLK

-488 ASDEF
+488 ANNEF
-493 GFLLINENGKIKTP
+493 GFLLIDENGEITTP
-507 NFNDKNITAKYL
+507 DFNDTKITAKYL

-533 DLYPRNLIKD
+533 DLYPRNLIQD

-551 KRLFALSDD
+551 KRFFALSDD
-560 EITKFVEFSKAYY
+560 EITEFLKFSRAYY
-573 DEVDSAKKGVVK
+573 DEVDSAKKGVLK
-585 GKILKI
+585 GEILKV

-612 KNDGQ
+612 KNHG
-617 ISSEEFDKN
+617 KN
-626 HGQISSEEFD
+626 HGQILAKEFD

-651 AKNTKPRKIA
+651 AKNTKTRKIA

-670 RKSYQNAFFNE
+670 RKSYQNAFFHE

-803 KQSPKFDD
+803 KQSPKLDD

-826 EENAVAVGLKK
+826 EENAIAVGLKK
-837 GAKNDEKAQKAK
+837 QA
-849 KTKKA
+849 KKA
-854 KNENDLTCPYSGEGI
+854 KNAKSWICPYSVKVENI
-869 SQSNCEYDHII
+869 SESNCEYDHII
-880 ARNDKGFNIVFNST
+880 ARNDKGFNRVFNST

-911 IYKLDDLHLKHLQ
+911 IYKLDDLNKTHLK
-924 SVFGTSNKA
+924 SVFGTSNQA

-950 YTNFYNLSKK
+950 YTNFCNLSKK

-1013 IQKFSVNFINSKMLS
+1013 IQKFSVNFIDSKMLS

-1036 MRENI
+1036 MREDI
-1041 RKQNRQDSHSHCID
+1041 RKQNIQDSHSHCID

-1069 NSNSQREFLYDYFDK
+1069 NSNSQREFLYDYFDE

-1120 VYEQRDNKGKFIS
+1120 VYEQCDNKGKFIS
-1133 IKNLKSLRD
+1133 IKNLEILRD
-1142 LGLLH
+1142 LELLH

-1189 NIDGLKEL
+1189 NIAGLKEL

-1344 LTILN
+1344 LTILS
-1349 LPKDAKPCYGEDK
+1349 LPKDALLVYDF
-1362 KYVVDNTDLKNLLP
+1362 TDINLAKISPKIMPENIAKHIAKLDFVISEAARHITRLYLRKNSF
-1376 NINKEIADL
+1376 D
-1385 VIKHVDKVEFK
+1385 
-1396 FTEKSRHMV
+1396 
-1405 RIYLIKSSL
+1405 
-1414 LDINFSIID
+1414 DINFD
-1423 EKPRI
+1423 ELKDFTLSNKEFVKLYENYDNLFKSVLGTPRVEKQKLC
-1428 SKNEEFA
+1428 SA
-1435 KLLNKTNVF
+1435 KILQDDS
-1444 FKDIFDTPRKS
+1444 DIFG
-1455 KNLSKIEHLNY
+1455 IEY
-1466 ENFEVLN
+1466 RAENSTN
-1473 SVFKASKDAKNN
+1473 
-1485 ICIKDL
+1485 
-1491 SNMKCI
+1491 
-1497 QNDDKII
+1497 
-1504 AFEYTIERTS
+1504 
-1514 ASFKALIK
+1514 FKALIK

>member
-9 DMGAKNNGVFLASI
+9 DMGAKNNGVFLASV
-23 EGASAKITN
+23 EDANANSAKITN
-32 KSAFNVKIDKG
+32 KSAFNIKIDKG

-84 RKELLEK
+84 RKELLEQ

-120 YQNIDIDDKIFDDE
+120 YQNIKIKDEVFDDE
-134 NFSCLL
+134 NFICLL
-140 EKFNSLKEYG
+140 ENFKFLKEYG

-181 DMLNFLNKQSK
+181 DMLNFLNKQSE

-215 AKAIEIAQQEI
+215 AKAIEIAQKEI
-226 NALSNDDENLANL
+226 NALGNDDENLANL
-239 QTKLENLQNKP
+239 QTKLENLQKN
-250 ENLKKQLANLQEKY
+250 Y
-264 PKFIE
+264 PKFVEILKDKEFIE
-269 ILKNKDKTLALKF
+269 ILKVKDEDKESVLKKF
-282 VEIFN
+282 VKFFN
-287 ELINGAKSELE
+287 ELINAAKSELE
-298 RNSKHRKAYLKD
+298 RNNKHRKAYLKD

-333 LRDKVEG
+333 LCDKVES

-365 YFNFANYKMPNF
+365 YFNFANYTMPNF
-377 DKDKLKIYDDS
+377 DKNKLKIYDDG

-411 FEKIKPIM
+411 FEKIKSIM

-488 ASDEF
+488 ANNEF
-493 GFLLINENGKIKTP
+493 GFLLINENGEITTP
-507 NFNDKNITAKYL
+507 DFNDTKITAKYL

-533 DLYPRNLIKD
+533 NLYPRNLIQD

-551 KRLFALSDD
+551 KRFFALSDD
-560 EITKFVEFSKAYY
+560 EITKFVEFSRAYY

-585 GKILKI
+585 GKILKV

-612 KNDGQ
+612 KN
-617 ISSEEFDKN
+617 IKN

-651 AKNTKPRKIA
+651 AKNTKTRKIA

-681 ALNTLKALN
+681 SLNTLKALN
-690 ENNDKNL
+690 ENKNL
-697 DANLRKIVQD
+697 DASLVKIVQD

-803 KQSPKFDD
+803 KQSPNLDD

-837 GAKNDEKAQKAK
+837 QA
-849 KTKKA
+849 KKA
-854 KNENDLTCPYSGEGI
+854 KNAKSWICPYSVKVENI
-869 SQSNCEYDHII
+869 SESNCEYDHII

-911 IYKLDDLHLKHLQ
+911 IYKLDDLNKTHLK
-924 SVFGTSNKA
+924 SVFGTSNQA

-1013 IQKFSVNFINSKMLS
+1013 IQKFSVNFIDSKMLS

-1036 MRENI
+1036 MREDI
-1041 RKQNRQDSHSHCID
+1041 RKQNIQDSHSHCID

-1069 NSNSQREFLYDYFDK
+1069 NSNSQREFLYDYFDE

-1120 VYEQRDNKGKFIS
+1120 VYEQCDNGKFIR
-1133 IKNLKSLRD
+1133 IEDLKTLRD

-1164 ENALKKYFVSTH
+1164 ENTIKKYFVSTH

-1189 NIDGLKEL
+1189 NIAELEKL
-1197 KFLDNY
+1197 KFLDKY
-1203 LQSYKREDITDIF
+1203 LKSYKREDITKIF
-1216 GIGNDNK
+1216 LTDNK
-1223 IIIKKEKY
+1223 NKKLKNLAKDY
-1231 ATPNITKFYQI
+1231 KKLTPNVAKFYQI
-1242 LKENEEK
+1242 LKENEDK

-1254 DGKVKIDENAIKSL
+1254 DGKVKIDENAIKKL

-1344 LTILN
+1344 LTILS
-1349 LPKDAKPCYGEDK
+1349 LPKDALLVYDF
-1362 KYVVDNTDLKNLLP
+1362 TDINLAKISPEIMPQNIAKHIAKLDFVISQAARHITRLYLRKNSF
-1376 NINKEIADL
+1376 D
-1385 VIKHVDKVEFK
+1385 
-1396 FTEKSRHMV
+1396 
-1405 RIYLIKSSL
+1405 
-1414 LDINFSIID
+1414 DINFD
-1423 EKPRI
+1423 ELKDFTL
-1428 SKNEEFA
+1428 SNKEFV
-1435 KLLNKTNVF
+1435 KLYENYDNL
-1444 FKDIFDTPRKS
+1444 FKSVLGTPRVEKQE
-1455 KNLSKIEHLNY
+1455 LSSAKIL
-1466 ENFEVLN
+1466 
-1473 SVFKASKDAKNN
+1473 
-1485 ICIKDL
+1485 
-1491 SNMKCI
+1491 
-1497 QNDDKII
+1497 QNDSEILG
-1504 AFEYTIERTS
+1504 FEYTASNS
-1514 ASFKALIK
+1514 ANFKALIK
-1522 EILNETPSAK
+1522 ELLNETPSAK

>member
-9 DMGAKNNGVFLASI
+9 DMGAKNNGVFLASV

-43 DNFVLDRANRLA
+43 ENFVLDRANRLA

-61 SFDRDCFVLRFAGQI
+61 SFDRDCFVLRFARQI

-140 EKFNSLKEYG
+140 EKFNVLKEYG

-181 DMLNFLNKQSK
+181 DMLNFLNEQSK

-210 ALKNN
+210 ALQNN

-226 NALSNDDENLANL
+226 NALGNDNENLANL
-239 QTKLENLQNKP
+239 QTKLENLQKN
-250 ENLKKQLANLQEKY
+250 Y
-264 PKFIE
+264 P
-269 ILKNKDKTLALKF
+269 KF
-282 VEIFN
+282 VEILKDKDKKSALKNFIEFFN
-287 ELINGAKSELE
+287 KLIGSAKKELE

-365 YFNFANYKMPNF
+365 YFNFVNYKMPNF
-377 DKDKLKIYDDS
+377 DKDKLKIYDDG

-442 STDPV
+442 SIDPV

-551 KRLFALSDD
+551 KRFFALSDD

-612 KNDGQ
+612 KNHGQ
-617 ISSEEFDKN
+617 ISSKEFDKN
-626 HGQISSEEFD
+626 HGQILAKEFD

-651 AKNTKPRKIA
+651 AKNTKTRKIA

-670 RKSYQNAFFNE
+670 RKSYQNAFFHE

-707 YEIIAKSIQENIKFC
+707 YEIIAKSIQENINFC
-722 KFQTPFEAS
+722 KFQTPFETS

-826 EENAVAVGLKK
+826 EENAIAVGLKK
-837 GAKNDEKAQKAK
+837 QA
-849 KTKKA
+849 KKA
-854 KNENDLTCPYSGEGI
+854 KNAKSWICPYSVKVENI
-869 SQSNCEYDHII
+869 SESNCEYDHII

-911 IYKLDDLHLKHLQ
+911 IYKLDDLNKTHLQ
-924 SVFGTSNKA
+924 SVFGTSNQA

-943 ATIDEKT
+943 ATIDEET

-974 KDFQKAVRL
+974 KDFGKAVRL

-1013 IQKFSVNFINSKMLS
+1013 IQKFSVNFIDSKMLS

-1069 NSNSQREFLYDYFDK
+1069 NSNSQREFLYDYFDE
-1084 IYLSQSEI
+1084 IYLSQSQI
-1092 ITPKNK
+1092 FTPKNK
-1098 QYLELKTNIARKRL
+1098 QYLELKTNIARKPL

-1120 VYEQRDNKGKFIS
+1120 VYEQCDNKGKFIS
-1133 IKNLKSLRD
+1133 IKNLEILRD
-1142 LGLLH
+1142 LELLH

-1189 NIDGLKEL
+1189 SIAEL
-1197 KFLDNY
+1197 EKLQFLDKY
-1203 LQSYKREDITDIF
+1203 LKSYKREDITDIF

-1231 ATPNITKFYQI
+1231 ATPSVTKFYKI
-1242 LKENEEK
+1242 LKNHEDEISHTRTNEK
-1249 ISRIE
+1249 
-1254 DGKVKIDENAIKSL
+1254 GKVVYEIDENAIKKL

-1276 EKRKRNKTRCIYSL
+1276 EKRKRNKTRCVYSL
-1290 SMIADNSQYV
+1290 SMIADNSECV
-1300 IRRNGGYMG
+1300 VRRNGGYMG
-1309 LKGDKIAA
+1309 LKKASIAA
-1317 KNYLFKNKI
+1317 KNYLFKNKKGEFDI
-1326 QSVPFYSKNV
+1326 QSVSFYSKNV

-1344 LTILN
+1344 LTILS
-1349 LPKDAKPCYGEDK
+1349 LPKDALLVYDF
-1362 KYVVDNTDLKNLLP
+1362 TDINLAKISPEIMPQNIAKHIAKLDFVISQAARHIIRLYLRKNSF
-1376 NINKEIADL
+1376 D
-1385 VIKHVDKVEFK
+1385 
-1396 FTEKSRHMV
+1396 
-1405 RIYLIKSSL
+1405 
-1414 LDINFSIID
+1414 DINFD
-1423 EKPRI
+1423 ELKDFTL
-1428 SKNEEFA
+1428 SNKEFV
-1435 KLLNKTNVF
+1435 KLYENYDNL
-1444 FKDIFDTPRKS
+1444 FKSVLGTPRVEKQ
-1455 KNLSKIEHLNY
+1455 KLSSAKIL
-1466 ENFEVLN
+1466 
-1473 SVFKASKDAKNN
+1473 
-1485 ICIKDL
+1485 
-1491 SNMKCI
+1491 
-1497 QNDDKII
+1497 QNDSEILG
-1504 AFEYTIERTS
+1504 FEYTASNS
-1514 ASFKALIK
+1514 ANFKALIK

>member
-9 DMGAKNNGVFLASI
+9 DMGAKNNGVFLASV
-23 EGASAKITN
+23 EDANANSAKITN
-32 KSAFNVKIDKG
+32 KSAFNIKIDKG

-84 RKELLEK
+84 RKELLEQ

-120 YQNIDIDDKIFDDE
+120 YQNIKIKDEVFDDE
-134 NFSCLL
+134 NFICLL
-140 EKFNSLKEYG
+140 ENFKFLKEYG

-181 DMLNFLNKQSK
+181 DMLNFLNKQSE

-215 AKAIEIAQQEI
+215 AKAIEIAQKEI
-226 NALSNDDENLANL
+226 NALGNDDENLANL
-239 QTKLENLQNKP
+239 QTKLENLQKN
-250 ENLKKQLANLQEKY
+250 Y
-264 PKFIE
+264 PKFVEILKDKEFIE
-269 ILKNKDKTLALKF
+269 ILKVKDEDKESVLKKF
-282 VEIFN
+282 VKFFN
-287 ELINGAKSELE
+287 ELINAAKSELE
-298 RNSKHRKAYLKD
+298 RNNKHRKAYLKD

-333 LRDKVEG
+333 LCDKVES

-365 YFNFANYKMPNF
+365 YFNFANYTMPNF
-377 DKDKLKIYDDS
+377 DKNKLKIYDDG

-411 FEKIKPIM
+411 FEKIKSIM

-459 NPRACNAMSIKP
+459 NPRACNTMSIKP

-488 ASDEF
+488 ANNEF

-533 DLYPRNLIKD
+533 GLYPRNLIQD

-551 KRLFALSDD
+551 KRFFALSDD
-560 EITKFVEFSKAYY
+560 EITKFVEFSRAYY
-573 DEVDSAKKGVVK
+573 DEVDSAKKGVLK
-585 GKILKI
+585 GDILKV

-612 KNDGQ
+612 KN
-617 ISSEEFDKN
+617 IKN

-651 AKNTKPRKIA
+651 AKNTKTRKIA

-670 RKSYQNAFFNE
+670 RKSYQNAFFHE

-803 KQSPKFDD
+803 KQSPNLDD

-826 EENAVAVGLKK
+826 EENAVAIGLKK
-837 GAKNDEKAQKAK
+837 GIKNDENDEKAKKAK

-854 KNENDLTCPYSGEGI
+854 KNENDLICPYSGDEDI

-911 IYKLDDLHLKHLQ
+911 IYKLDDLHPKHLQ

-974 KDFQKAVRL
+974 QDFGKAVRL

-1013 IQKFSVNFINSKMLS
+1013 IQKFSVNFIDSKMLS

-1036 MRENI
+1036 MREDI
-1041 RKQNRQDSHSHCID
+1041 RKQNIQDNHSHCID

-1069 NSNSQREFLYDYFDK
+1069 NSNSQREFLYDYFDE

-1120 VYEQRDNKGKFIS
+1120 VYEQCDNGKFIS
-1133 IKNLKSLRD
+1133 IKNLKTLRD

-1189 NIDGLKEL
+1189 NIAELEKL
-1197 KFLDNY
+1197 KFLDKY
-1203 LQSYKREDITDIF
+1203 LKSYKREDITDIF

-1231 ATPNITKFYQI
+1231 ATPNVTKFYEI
-1242 LKENEEK
+1242 LKNHEDEISHTHTNEK
-1249 ISRIE
+1249 
-1254 DGKVKIDENAIKSL
+1254 GKVVYEIDENAIKLL

-1344 LTILN
+1344 LTILS
-1349 LPKDAKPCYGEDK
+1349 LPKDALLVYDFIDINLAKISPEIMPQNIAKHIAKLDFVISQAARHITRLY
-1362 KYVVDNTDLKNLLP
+1362 LRKNSF
-1376 NINKEIADL
+1376 D
-1385 VIKHVDKVEFK
+1385 
-1396 FTEKSRHMV
+1396 
-1405 RIYLIKSSL
+1405 
-1414 LDINFSIID
+1414 DINFD
-1423 EKPRI
+1423 ELKDFTL
-1428 SKNEEFA
+1428 SNKEFV
-1435 KLLNKTNVF
+1435 KLYENYDKL
-1444 FKDIFDTPRKS
+1444 FKSVLGTPRVEKQKLFS
-1455 KNLSKIEHLNY
+1455 AKIL
-1466 ENFEVLN
+1466 
-1473 SVFKASKDAKNN
+1473 
-1485 ICIKDL
+1485 
-1491 SNMKCI
+1491 
-1497 QNDDKII
+1497 QNDSEILG
-1504 AFEYTIERTS
+1504 FEYTASTS

-1522 EILNETPSAK
+1522 ELLNETPSAK

>member
-9 DMGAKNNGVFLASI
+9 DMGAKNNGVFLASV
-23 EGASAKITN
+23 EGANSAKITN

-61 SFDRDCFVLRFAGQI
+61 SFDRDGFVLRFARQI

-120 YQNIDIDDKIFDDE
+120 YQNIKIKDEVFDDE
-134 NFSCLL
+134 NFICLL
-140 EKFNSLKEYG
+140 EKFNVLKEYG

-181 DMLNFLNKQSK
+181 DMLNFLNEQSK

-198 EFYDTTNNLSDK
+198 EFYDITNNLSDK
-210 ALKNN
+210 ALKNS

-239 QTKLENLQNKP
+239 QTKLENLQKN
-250 ENLKKQLANLQEKY
+250 Y
-264 PKFIE
+264 PKFVE
-269 ILKNKDKTLALKF
+269 ILKDKDKTLTLKF
-282 VEIFN
+282 VKFFN
-287 ELINGAKSELE
+287 ELINAAKSELE
-298 RNSKHRKAYLKD
+298 RNNKHRKAYLKD

-365 YFNFANYKMPNF
+365 YFNFVNYKMPNF
-377 DKDKLKIYDDS
+377 DKDKLKIYDDG

-447 LTIPPYESRINK
+447 LTVPPYESRINK
-459 NPRACNAMSIKP
+459 NPRACNAMSINP
-471 ESKIITPNL
+471 ENITLNL
-480 TNITKKIF
+480 TKITKKIF
-488 ASDEF
+488 VNNEF
-493 GFLLINENGKIKTP
+493 GFLLINENGEITTP
-507 NFNDKNITAKYL
+507 DFNDTKITAKYL

-533 DLYPRNLIKD
+533 DLYPRNLIQD
-543 NAKKIENF
+543 NAKIEIF
-551 KRLFALSDD
+551 KRFLSDD
-560 EITKFVEFSKAYY
+560 EIKEFLKFSKAYY
-573 DEVDSAKKGVVK
+573 DEVDSAKKGVLK
-585 GKILKI
+585 GKILKV

-600 KNKAELISALFI
+600 KNKAELILALFI
-612 KNDGQ
+612 
-617 ISSEEFDKN
+617 KN

-707 YEIIAKSIQENIKFC
+707 YEIIAKSIQENINFC

-826 EENAVAVGLKK
+826 EENAVAIGLKK
-837 GAKNDEKAQKAK
+837 GAKNDENDEKAE

-880 ARNDKGFNIVFNST
+880 ARNDKGFNSVFNST
-894 ANLIPCKSSANL
+894 ANLIPCESFENL
-906 EKSNK
+906 KKSNK

-974 KDFQKAVRL
+974 QDFGKAVRL

-1013 IQKFSVNFINSKMLS
+1013 IQKFSVNFIDSKMLS

-1036 MRENI
+1036 MREDI

-1055 ASLVFHLANSKLIK
+1055 ASLVFHLVNSKLIK
-1069 NSNSQREFLYDYFDK
+1069 NSNSQREFLYDYFDE

-1120 VYEQRDNKGKFIS
+1120 VYEQCDNGKFIR
-1133 IKNLKSLRD
+1133 IEDLKTLRD

-1182 FEYFENK
+1182 FGYFENK
-1189 NIDGLKEL
+1189 NIAGLEKL
-1197 KFLDNY
+1197 KFLDKY
-1203 LQSYKREDITDIF
+1203 LKSYKREDITKIF
-1216 GIGNDNK
+1216 LTDNK
-1223 IIIKKEKY
+1223 NKKLKNLAKDY
-1231 ATPNITKFYQI
+1231 KKLTPNVAKFYQI
-1242 LKENEEK
+1242 LKENEDK

-1254 DGKVKIDENAIKSL
+1254 NGKVKIDENAIKLL

-1276 EKRKRNKTRCIYSL
+1276 EKRKRNKTRCVYSL
-1290 SMIADNSQYV
+1290 SMIDDNSQYV

-1309 LKGDKIAA
+1309 LKGGKIAA
-1317 KNYLFKNKI
+1317 KNYLFKNKKGEFAI
-1326 QSVPFYSKNV
+1326 QSVSFYSKNV
-1336 LPKKISDI
+1336 LPKK
-1344 LTILN
+1344 
-1349 LPKDAKPCYGEDK
+1349 
-1362 KYVVDNTDLKNLLP
+1362 
-1376 NINKEIADL
+1376 L
-1385 VIKHVDKVEFK
+1385 VIF
-1396 FTEKSRHMV
+1396 
-1405 RIYLIKSSL
+1405 
-1414 LDINFSIID
+1414 
-1423 EKPRI
+1423 
-1428 SKNEEFA
+1428 
-1435 KLLNKTNVF
+1435 
-1444 FKDIFDTPRKS
+1444 
-1455 KNLSKIEHLNY
+1455 
-1466 ENFEVLN
+1466 
-1473 SVFKASKDAKNN
+1473 
-1485 ICIKDL
+1485 
-1491 SNMKCI
+1491 
-1497 QNDDKII
+1497 
-1504 AFEYTIERTS
+1504 
-1514 ASFKALIK
+1514 
-1522 EILNETPSAK
+1522 

>member
-9 DMGAKNNGVFLASI
+9 DMGAKNNGVFLASV

-43 DNFVLDRANRLA
+43 ENFVLDRANRLA

-61 SFDRDCFVLRFAGQI
+61 SFDRDCFVLRFARQI

-120 YQNIDIDDKIFDDE
+120 YQNIKIKDEVFDDE
-134 NFSCLL
+134 NFICLL
-140 EKFNSLKEYG
+140 ENFKFLKEYG

-198 EFYDTTNNLSDK
+198 EFYATTNNLSDK

-239 QTKLENLQNKP
+239 QTKLENLQKN
-250 ENLKKQLANLQEKY
+250 Y
-264 PKFIE
+264 PKFVEILKDKEFIE
-269 ILKNKDKTLALKF
+269 ILKVKDEDKESVLKKF
-282 VEIFN
+282 VKFFN
-287 ELINGAKSELE
+287 ELINAAKSELE
-298 RNSKHRKAYLKD
+298 RNNKHRKAYLKD

-377 DKDKLKIYDDS
+377 DKDKLKIYDDI

-488 ASDEF
+488 ANNEF
-493 GFLLINENGKIKTP
+493 GFLLINENGEITTP
-507 NFNDKNITAKYL
+507 DFNDTKITAKYL

-533 DLYPRNLIKD
+533 DLYPRNLIQD
-543 NAKKIENF
+543 NAQKIEIF
-551 KRLFALSDD
+551 KRFFALSDD
-560 EITKFVEFSKAYY
+560 EITEFLKFSRAYY
-573 DEVDSAKKGVVK
+573 DEVDSAKKGVLK
-585 GKILKI
+585 GKILKV

-612 KNDGQ
+612 KN
-617 ISSEEFDKN
+617 IKN

-707 YEIIAKSIQENIKFC
+707 YEIIAKSIQENINFC

-803 KQSPKFDD
+803 KQSPKLDD

-826 EENAVAVGLKK
+826 EENAIAIGLKK
-837 GAKNDEKAQKAK
+837 GAKNDENDEKAKKAENDEKAQKAK

-854 KNENDLTCPYSGEGI
+854 KNENDLICPYSGDEDI

-880 ARNDKGFNIVFNST
+880 ARNDNGFNIVFNST

-911 IYKLDDLHLKHLQ
+911 IYKLDDLHPKHLQ
-924 SVFGTSNKA
+924 SVFGTSNQA

-943 ATIDEKT
+943 ATIDEET

-974 KDFQKAVRL
+974 KDFGKAVRL

-1013 IQKFSVNFINSKMLS
+1013 IQKFSVNFIDSKMLS

-1036 MRENI
+1036 MREDI
-1041 RKQNRQDSHSHCID
+1041 RKQNIQDSHSHCID
-1055 ASLVFHLANSKLIK
+1055 ASLVFHLVNSKLIK
-1069 NSNSQREFLYDYFDK
+1069 NSNSQREFLYDYFDE

-1120 VYEQRDNKGKFIS
+1120 VYEQCDNKGKFIS
-1133 IKNLKSLRD
+1133 IKNLEILRD
-1142 LGLLH
+1142 LELLH

-1242 LKENEEK
+1242 LKENEDK

-1254 DGKVKIDENAIKSL
+1254 DSKVKIDENAIKLL

-1290 SMIADNSQYV
+1290 SMVADNSQYV

-1344 LTILN
+1344 LTILS
-1349 LPKDAKPCYGEDK
+1349 LPKDALLVYDF
-1362 KYVVDNTDLKNLLP
+1362 TDINLAKISPKIMPQNIAKHIAKLDFVISEAARHIIRLYLRKNSF
-1376 NINKEIADL
+1376 D
-1385 VIKHVDKVEFK
+1385 
-1396 FTEKSRHMV
+1396 
-1405 RIYLIKSSL
+1405 
-1414 LDINFSIID
+1414 DINFD
-1423 EKPRI
+1423 ELKDFTL
-1428 SKNEEFA
+1428 SNKEFV
-1435 KLLNKTNVF
+1435 KLYENYDKL
-1444 FKDIFDTPRKS
+1444 FKSVLGTPRVEKQ
-1455 KNLSKIEHLNY
+1455 KLSSAKIL
-1466 ENFEVLN
+1466 
-1473 SVFKASKDAKNN
+1473 
-1485 ICIKDL
+1485 
-1491 SNMKCI
+1491 
-1497 QNDDKII
+1497 QNDSEILG
-1504 AFEYTIERTS
+1504 FEYTASNS
-1514 ASFKALIK
+1514 ANFKALIK
-1522 EILNETPSAK
+1522 ELLNETPSAK

>member
-1 MKKFSINV
+1 MKF
-9 DMGAKNNGVFLASI
+9 
-23 EGASAKITN
+23 
-32 KSAFNVKIDKG
+32 
-43 DNFVLDRANRLA
+43 
-55 KRHTRR
+55 
-61 SFDRDCFVLRFAGQI
+61 
-76 FDLDKLPT
+76 
-84 RKELLEK
+84 
-91 IENQKIEYKK
+91 
-101 ELKEPKELIF
+101 
-111 GLFKNRGFN
+111 
-120 YQNIDIDDKIFDDE
+120 
-134 NFSCLL
+134 
-140 EKFNSLKEYG
+140 
-150 YEFSECRC
+150 
-158 LEDFENFINQKA
+158 
-170 DELSNSNSFKD
+170 
-181 DMLNFLNKQSK
+181 
-192 IINDIK
+192 
-198 EFYDTTNNLSDK
+198 
-210 ALKNN
+210 
-215 AKAIEIAQQEI
+215 
-226 NALSNDDENLANL
+226 
-239 QTKLENLQNKP
+239 
-250 ENLKKQLANLQEKY
+250 
-264 PKFIE
+264 
-269 ILKNKDKTLALKF
+269 
-282 VEIFN
+282 FN
-287 ELINGAKSELE
+287 ELINAAKSELE
-298 RNSKHRKAYLKD
+298 RNNKHRKAYLKD

-333 LRDKVEG
+333 LRDKVES

-397 FRDFRYEKKHEKDT
+397 FRDFRYEKKYEKDT

-488 ASDEF
+488 ANNEF
-493 GFLLINENGKIKTP
+493 GFLLINENGEITTP
-507 NFNDKNITAKYL
+507 DFNDTKITAKYL

-533 DLYPRNLIKD
+533 DLYPRNLIQD
-543 NAKKIENF
+543 NAQKIEIF
-551 KRLFALSDD
+551 KRFFALSDD

-573 DEVDSAKKGVVK
+573 DEVDSAKKGVLK
-585 GKILKI
+585 GEILKI

-612 KNDGQ
+612 
-617 ISSEEFDKN
+617 KN

-651 AKNTKPRKIA
+651 AKNTKTRKIA

-670 RKSYQNAFFNE
+670 RKSYQNAFFHE

-690 ENNDKNL
+690 ENKNL
-697 DANLRKIVQD
+697 DASLVKIVQD
-707 YEIIAKSIQENIKFC
+707 YEIIAKSIQENINFC

-768 RSGGEAMASR
+768 RCGGEAMASR

-849 KTKKA
+849 KTKKT
-854 KNENDLTCPYSGEGI
+854 KNENDLICPYGGEGI

-880 ARNDKGFNIVFNST
+880 ARNDKGFNSVFNST
-894 ANLIPCKSSANL
+894 ANLIPCESFENL
-906 EKSNK
+906 KKSNK
-911 IYKLDDLHLKHLQ
+911 IYKLDDLHPKHLQ

-943 ATIDEKT
+943 ATIDEET

-974 KDFQKAVRL
+974 KDFGKAVRL

-1013 IQKFSVNFINSKMLS
+1013 IQKFSVNFIDSKMLS

-1036 MRENI
+1036 MREDI
-1041 RKQNRQDSHSHCID
+1041 RKQNIQDSHSHCID

-1069 NSNSQREFLYDYFDK
+1069 NSNSQREFLYDYFDE

-1098 QYLELKTNIARKRL
+1098 QYLELKTNIARKPL

-1133 IKNLKSLRD
+1133 IKKLEILRD

-1189 NIDGLKEL
+1189 NIDGFKEL

-1223 IIIKKEKY
+1223 MIIKKEKY
-1231 ATPNITKFYQI
+1231 ATPNVTKFYQI

-1336 LPKKISDI
+1336 LPKKIGDI

-1349 LPKDAKPCYGEDK
+1349 LPKDALLVYDF
-1362 KYVVDNTDLKNLLP
+1362 TDINLAKISPEIMPQNIAKHIAKLDFVISEAARHIIRLYLRKNSF
-1376 NINKEIADL
+1376 D
-1385 VIKHVDKVEFK
+1385 
-1396 FTEKSRHMV
+1396 
-1405 RIYLIKSSL
+1405 
-1414 LDINFSIID
+1414 DINFD
-1423 EKPRI
+1423 ELKDFTL
-1428 SKNEEFA
+1428 SNKEFV
-1435 KLLNKTNVF
+1435 KLYENYDKL
-1444 FKDIFDTPRKS
+1444 FKSVLGTPRVEKQKLFS
-1455 KNLSKIEHLNY
+1455 AKIL
-1466 ENFEVLN
+1466 
-1473 SVFKASKDAKNN
+1473 
-1485 ICIKDL
+1485 
-1491 SNMKCI
+1491 
-1497 QNDDKII
+1497 QNDSEILG
-1504 AFEYTIERTS
+1504 FEYTASNS
-1514 ASFKALIK
+1514 ANFKALIK
-1522 EILNETPSAK
+1522 ELLNETPSAK

>member
-9 DMGAKNNGVFLASI
+9 DMGAKNNGVFLASV

-43 DNFVLDRANRLA
+43 ENFVLDRANRLA

-61 SFDRDCFVLRFAGQI
+61 SFDRDCFVLRFARQI
-76 FDLDKLPT
+76 FDFDKLPT

-91 IENQKIEYKK
+91 IEKIEYKK

-181 DMLNFLNKQSK
+181 DMLNFLNEQSK

-198 EFYDTTNNLSDK
+198 EFYDITNNLSDK

-239 QTKLENLQNKP
+239 QTKLENLQKN
-250 ENLKKQLANLQEKY
+250 Y

-269 ILKNKDKTLALKF
+269 ILKDKEFIEILKVKDEDKESVLKKF
-282 VEIFN
+282 VKFFN
-287 ELINGAKSELE
+287 ELINAAKSELE
-298 RNSKHRKAYLKD
+298 RNNKHRKAYLKD

-365 YFNFANYKMPNF
+365 YFNFVNYKMPNF
-377 DKDKLKIYDDS
+377 DKDKLKIYDDG

-459 NPRACNAMSIKP
+459 NPRACNAMSINP
-471 ESKIITPNL
+471 D
-480 TNITKKIF
+480 NITSNLINITSKIF
-488 ASDEF
+488 ANDDF
-493 GFLLINENGKIKTP
+493 GFLLINENGEIKTP

-533 DLYPRNLIKD
+533 NLYPRNLIQD
-543 NAKKIENF
+543 KIEKF
-551 KRLFALSDD
+551 KRFFALSDD
-560 EITKFVEFSKAYY
+560 EIEEFLKFSRAYY
-573 DEVDSAKKGVVK
+573 DEVDSAKKGVLK
-585 GKILKI
+585 GEILKV

-612 KNDGQ
+612 KNHGQ

-651 AKNTKPRKIA
+651 AKNTEPRKIA

-707 YEIIAKSIQENIKFC
+707 YEIIAKSIQENINFC

-837 GAKNDEKAQKAK
+837 QA
-849 KTKKA
+849 KKA
-854 KNENDLTCPYSGEGI
+854 KNAKSWICPYSVKVENI
-869 SQSNCEYDHII
+869 SESNCEYDHII

-911 IYKLDDLHLKHLQ
+911 IYKLDDLHPKHLQ

-974 KDFQKAVRL
+974 QDFGKAVRL

-1013 IQKFSVNFINSKMLS
+1013 IQKFSVNFIDSKMLS

-1041 RKQNRQDSHSHCID
+1041 RKQNIQDSHSHCID
-1055 ASLVFHLANSKLIK
+1055 ASLVFHLVNSKLIK
-1069 NSNSQREFLYDYFDK
+1069 NSNSQREFLYDYFDE

-1120 VYEQRDNKGKFIS
+1120 VYEQCDNGKFIS
-1133 IKNLKSLRD
+1133 IKNLKILRD

-1182 FEYFENK
+1182 FGYFENK
-1189 NIDGLKEL
+1189 NIAGLEKL
-1197 KFLDNY
+1197 KFLDKY
-1203 LQSYKREDITDIF
+1203 LKSYKREDITDIF

-1276 EKRKRNKTRCIYSL
+1276 EKRKRNKTRCVYSL

-1317 KNYLFKNKI
+1317 KNYLFKNKKGEFDI

-1344 LTILN
+1344 LTILS
-1349 LPKDAKPCYGEDK
+1349 LPKDALLVYDF
-1362 KYVVDNTDLKNLLP
+1362 TDINLAKISPKIMPENIAKHIAKLDFVISQAARHITRLYLRKNSF
-1376 NINKEIADL
+1376 D
-1385 VIKHVDKVEFK
+1385 
-1396 FTEKSRHMV
+1396 
-1405 RIYLIKSSL
+1405 
-1414 LDINFSIID
+1414 DINFD
-1423 EKPRI
+1423 ELKDFTL
-1428 SKNEEFA
+1428 SNKEFV
-1435 KLLNKTNVF
+1435 KLYENYDNL
-1444 FKDIFDTPRKS
+1444 FKSVLGTPRVEKQE
-1455 KNLSKIEHLNY
+1455 LSSAKIL
-1466 ENFEVLN
+1466 
-1473 SVFKASKDAKNN
+1473 
-1485 ICIKDL
+1485 
-1491 SNMKCI
+1491 
-1497 QNDDKII
+1497 QNDSEILG
-1504 AFEYTIERTS
+1504 FEYTASNS

-1522 EILNETPSAK
+1522 ELLNETSSAK

>member
-9 DMGAKNNGVFLASI
+9 DMGAKNNGVFLASV

-61 SFDRDCFVLRFAGQI
+61 SFDRDCFVLRFAEQI

-120 YQNIDIDDKIFDDE
+120 YQNIKIKDEVFDDE
-134 NFSCLL
+134 NFICLL
-140 EKFNSLKEYG
+140 ENFKFLKEYG

-181 DMLNFLNKQSK
+181 DMLNFLNKQSE

-226 NALSNDDENLANL
+226 NALGNDDENLANL

-250 ENLKKQLANLQEKY
+250 ENLKKQLANLQENY

-269 ILKNKDKTLALKF
+269 ILKDKDKKSALKNF
-282 VEIFN
+282 IEFFN
-287 ELINGAKSELE
+287 KLIGSAKKELE

-377 DKDKLKIYDDS
+377 AKDELKIYDDG

-442 STDPV
+442 SIDPV

-459 NPRACNAMSIKP
+459 NPRACNAMSINP
-471 ESKIITPNL
+471 ENITPNL

-488 ASDEF
+488 ANNEF
-493 GFLLINENGKIKTP
+493 GFLLINENGEITTP
-507 NFNDKNITAKYL
+507 DFNDTKITAKYL

-533 DLYPRNLIKD
+533 DLYPRNLIQD
-543 NAKKIENF
+543 NAKIEIF
-551 KRLFALSDD
+551 KRFLSDD

-573 DEVDSAKKGVVK
+573 DEVDSAKKGVLK
-585 GKILKI
+585 GEILKI

-612 KNDGQ
+612 KNP
-617 ISSEEFDKN
+617 
-626 HGQISSEEFD
+626 GQISSEEFD
-636 KLCDFMQNTGEYKSK
+636 KLCDFMQNTGKYNSK

-670 RKSYQNAFFNE
+670 RKSYQNAFFHE

-690 ENNDKNL
+690 ENKNL
-697 DANLRKIVQD
+697 DASLVKIVQD
-707 YEIIAKSIQENIKFC
+707 YEIIAKSIQENINFC

-731 NLATNLNYLLQLG
+731 NLVTNLNYLLQLG

-837 GAKNDEKAQKAK
+837 QA
-849 KTKKA
+849 KKA
-854 KNENDLTCPYSGEGI
+854 KNAKSWICPYSVKVENI
-869 SQSNCEYDHII
+869 SESNCEYDHII

-911 IYKLDDLHLKHLQ
+911 IYKLDDLNKTHLK
-924 SVFGTSNKA
+924 SVFGTSNQA

-974 KDFQKAVRL
+974 QDFQKAVRL

-1013 IQKFSVNFINSKMLS
+1013 IQKFSVNFIDSKMLS

-1041 RKQNRQDSHSHCID
+1041 RKQNIQDSHSHCID
-1055 ASLVFHLANSKLIK
+1055 ASLVFHLVNSKLIK
-1069 NSNSQREFLYDYFDK
+1069 NSNSQREFLYDYFDE

-1098 QYLELKTNIARKRL
+1098 QYLELKTNIARKPL

-1133 IKNLKSLRD
+1133 IKNLESLRN

-1164 ENALKKYFVSTH
+1164 ENTIKKYFVSTH

-1189 NIDGLKEL
+1189 NIAGLKEL

-1203 LQSYKREDITDIF
+1203 LQSYKREDITKIF

-1223 IIIKKEKY
+1223 LIITKEKD
-1231 ATPNITKFYQI
+1231 ATPSVTKFYEI
-1242 LKENEEK
+1242 LKNHEEQISHTHTNEK
-1249 ISRIE
+1249 
-1254 DGKVKIDENAIKSL
+1254 GKVVYEIDENAIKLL

-1290 SMIADNSQYV
+1290 SMVADNSECV
-1300 IRRNGGYMG
+1300 VRRNGGYMG
-1309 LKGDKIAA
+1309 LKKASIAA
-1317 KNYLFKNKI
+1317 KNYLFKNKKGEFDI
-1326 QSVPFYSKNV
+1326 QSVSFYSKNV

-1344 LTILN
+1344 LTILS
-1349 LPKDAKPCYGEDK
+1349 LPKDALLVYDF
-1362 KYVVDNTDLKNLLP
+1362 TDINLAKISPEIMPQNIAKHIAKLDFVISQAARHITRLYLRKNSF
-1376 NINKEIADL
+1376 D
-1385 VIKHVDKVEFK
+1385 
-1396 FTEKSRHMV
+1396 
-1405 RIYLIKSSL
+1405 
-1414 LDINFSIID
+1414 DINFD
-1423 EKPRI
+1423 ELKDFTL
-1428 SKNEEFA
+1428 SNKEFV
-1435 KLLNKTNVF
+1435 KLYETYDNL
-1444 FKDIFDTPRKS
+1444 FKSVLGTPRVEKQ
-1455 KNLSKIEHLNY
+1455 KLSSAKIL
-1466 ENFEVLN
+1466 
-1473 SVFKASKDAKNN
+1473 
-1485 ICIKDL
+1485 
-1491 SNMKCI
+1491 
-1497 QNDDKII
+1497 QNDSEILG
-1504 AFEYTIERTS
+1504 FEYTASNS
-1514 ASFKALIK
+1514 ANFKALIK
-1522 EILNETPSAK
+1522 ELLNETPSAK

>member
-9 DMGAKNNGVFLASI
+9 DMGAKNNGVFLASV

-43 DNFVLDRANRLA
+43 ENFVLDRANRLA

-120 YQNIDIDDKIFDDE
+120 YQNIKIKDEVFDDE
-134 NFSCLL
+134 NFICLL
-140 EKFNSLKEYG
+140 EKFNVLKEYG

-181 DMLNFLNKQSK
+181 DMLNFLNEQSK

-198 EFYDTTNNLSDK
+198 EFYDITNNLSDK
-210 ALKNN
+210 VLKNN

-239 QTKLENLQNKP
+239 QTKLENLQKN
-250 ENLKKQLANLQEKY
+250 Y
-264 PKFIE
+264 PKFVEILKDKEFIE
-269 ILKNKDKTLALKF
+269 ILKVKDEDKESVLKKF
-282 VEIFN
+282 VKFFN
-287 ELINGAKSELE
+287 ELINAAKSELE
-298 RNSKHRKAYLKD
+298 CNNKHRKVYLKD
-310 INKELNSSD
+310 INKELTSSD
-319 NKILAWEY
+319 NKIVAWEY

-377 DKDKLKIYDDS
+377 DKDKLKIYDDI

-459 NPRACNAMSIKP
+459 NPRACNAMSINP
-471 ESKIITPNL
+471 ENITLNL
-480 TNITKKIF
+480 TKITKKIF

-493 GFLLINENGKIKTP
+493 GFLLINENGEITTP
-507 NFNDKNITAKYL
+507 DFNDTKITAKYL

-533 DLYPRNLIKD
+533 DLYPRNLIQD
-543 NAKKIENF
+543 NTQKNEIF
-551 KRLFALSDD
+551 KRFFALSDD

-573 DEVDSAKKGVVK
+573 DEVDSAKKGVLK
-585 GKILKI
+585 GKILKV

-612 KNDGQ
+612 KN
-617 ISSEEFDKN
+617 IKN

-636 KLCDFMQNTGEYKSK
+636 KLCDFMQNTGKYNSK

-722 KFQTPFEAS
+722 KFQTPFEAL

-826 EENAVAVGLKK
+826 EENAVAIGLKK
-837 GAKNDEKAQKAK
+837 GAKNDENDEKAKKAK
-849 KTKKA
+849 KTKKT
-854 KNENDLTCPYSGEGI
+854 KNENDLMICPYGGEGI

-880 ARNDKGFNIVFNST
+880 ARNDKGFNRVFNST
-894 ANLIPCKSSANL
+894 ANLIPCESFENL
-906 EKSNK
+906 KKSNK
-911 IYKLDDLHLKHLQ
+911 IYKLDDLHPKHLQ

-974 KDFQKAVRL
+974 QDFGKAVRL

-1013 IQKFSVNFINSKMLS
+1013 IQNFSVNFIDSKMLS

-1041 RKQNRQDSHSHCID
+1041 RKQNIQDSHSHCID

-1069 NSNSQREFLYDYFDK
+1069 NSNSQREFLYDYFDE

-1120 VYEQRDNKGKFIS
+1120 VYEQCDNKGKFIS
-1133 IKNLKSLRD
+1133 IKNLEILRD
-1142 LGLLH
+1142 LELLH

-1242 LKENEEK
+1242 LKENEDK

-1254 DGKVKIDENAIKSL
+1254 DSKVKIDENAIKLL
-1268 YKQTFDKG
+1268 YQQTFDKG

-1290 SMIADNSQYV
+1290 SMVADNSQYV

-1344 LTILN
+1344 LTILS
-1349 LPKDAKPCYGEDK
+1349 LPKDALLVYDF
-1362 KYVVDNTDLKNLLP
+1362 TDINLAKISPEIMPQNIAKHIAKLDFVISEAARHIIRLYLRKNSF
-1376 NINKEIADL
+1376 D
-1385 VIKHVDKVEFK
+1385 
-1396 FTEKSRHMV
+1396 
-1405 RIYLIKSSL
+1405 
-1414 LDINFSIID
+1414 DINFD
-1423 EKPRI
+1423 ELKDFTL
-1428 SKNEEFA
+1428 SNKEFV
-1435 KLLNKTNVF
+1435 KLYENYDKL
-1444 FKDIFDTPRKS
+1444 FKSVLGTPRVEKQKLFS
-1455 KNLSKIEHLNY
+1455 AKIL
-1466 ENFEVLN
+1466 
-1473 SVFKASKDAKNN
+1473 
-1485 ICIKDL
+1485 
-1491 SNMKCI
+1491 
-1497 QNDDKII
+1497 QNDSEILG
-1504 AFEYTIERTS
+1504 FEYTASNS
-1514 ASFKALIK
+1514 ANFKALIK
-1522 EILNETPSAK
+1522 ELLNETPSAK

>member
-9 DMGAKNNGVFLASI
+9 DMGAKNNGVFLASV

-61 SFDRDCFVLRFAGQI
+61 SFNRDGFVLRFARQI

-134 NFSCLL
+134 NFICLL
-140 EKFNSLKEYG
+140 EKFKFLKEYG

-170 DELSNSNSFKD
+170 DELSNSDSFKD
-181 DMLNFLNKQSK
+181 DMLNFLNKQSE

-198 EFYDTTNNLSDK
+198 EFYDITNNLSDK

-239 QTKLENLQNKP
+239 QTKLENLQKN
-250 ENLKKQLANLQEKY
+250 Y
-264 PKFIE
+264 PKFVE
-269 ILKNKDKTLALKF
+269 ILKDKDKTLTLKF
-282 VEIFN
+282 VKFFN
-287 ELINGAKSELE
+287 ELINAAKSELE
-298 RNSKHRKAYLKD
+298 RNNKHRKAYLKD

-488 ASDEF
+488 ANNEF
-493 GFLLINENGKIKTP
+493 GFLLINENGEIKTP

-533 DLYPRNLIKD
+533 NLYPRNLIQD
-543 NAKKIENF
+543 NTQKNEIF
-551 KRLFALSDD
+551 KRFFALSDD

-573 DEVDSAKKGVVK
+573 DEVDSAKKGVLK
-585 GKILKI
+585 GKILKV

-600 KNKAELISALFI
+600 KNKAELISVLFI
-612 KNDGQ
+612 
-617 ISSEEFDKN
+617 KN

-651 AKNTKPRKIA
+651 AKNTKTRKIA

-670 RKSYQNAFFNE
+670 RKSYQNAFFHE

-697 DANLRKIVQD
+697 DPNLRKIVQD

-837 GAKNDEKAQKAK
+837 GAKNDEKAKKAENDEKAQKAK
-849 KTKKA
+849 KTKKT
-854 KNENDLTCPYSGEGI
+854 KNENDLICPYGGEVI

-880 ARNDKGFNIVFNST
+880 ARNDKGFNRVFNST
-894 ANLIPCKSSANL
+894 ANLIPCESFENL
-906 EKSNK
+906 KKSNK

-924 SVFGTSNKA
+924 SVFGTSNQA

-943 ATIDEKT
+943 ATIDEET

-1013 IQKFSVNFINSKMLS
+1013 IQNFSVNFIDSKMLS

-1036 MRENI
+1036 MREDI
-1041 RKQNRQDSHSHCID
+1041 RKQNIQDSHSHCID

-1069 NSNSQREFLYDYFDK
+1069 NSNSQREFLYDYFDE

-1098 QYLELKTNIARKRL
+1098 QYLELKTNIARKPL

-1133 IKNLKSLRD
+1133 IKNLKTLRD

-1158 AGQAID
+1158 ADQAID

-1189 NIDGLKEL
+1189 NIAELEKL
-1197 KFLDNY
+1197 KFLDKY
-1203 LQSYKREDITDIF
+1203 LKSYKREDITDIF

-1223 IIIKKEKY
+1223 IVIKKEKD
-1231 ATPNITKFYQI
+1231 ATPNVKKFYNI
-1242 LKENEEK
+1242 LKDNEDK

-1276 EKRKRNKTRCIYSL
+1276 EKRKRNKTRCVYSL
-1290 SMIADNSQYV
+1290 SMIADNSECV
-1300 IRRNGGYMG
+1300 VRRNGGYMG
-1309 LKGDKIAA
+1309 LKKASIAA
-1317 KNYLFKNKI
+1317 KNYLFKNKKGEFDI

-1336 LPKKISDI
+1336 LPKKIGDI
-1344 LTILN
+1344 LTILS
-1349 LPKDAKPCYGEDK
+1349 LPKDALLVYDF
-1362 KYVVDNTDLKNLLP
+1362 TDINLAKISPEIMPQNIAKHIAKLDFVISQAARHITRLYLRKNSF
-1376 NINKEIADL
+1376 D
-1385 VIKHVDKVEFK
+1385 
-1396 FTEKSRHMV
+1396 
-1405 RIYLIKSSL
+1405 
-1414 LDINFSIID
+1414 DINFD
-1423 EKPRI
+1423 ELKDFTL
-1428 SKNEEFA
+1428 SNKEFV
-1435 KLLNKTNVF
+1435 KLYENYDNL
-1444 FKDIFDTPRKS
+1444 FKSVLGTPRVEKQ
-1455 KNLSKIEHLNY
+1455 KLSSAKIL
-1466 ENFEVLN
+1466 
-1473 SVFKASKDAKNN
+1473 
-1485 ICIKDL
+1485 
-1491 SNMKCI
+1491 
-1497 QNDDKII
+1497 QNDSEILG
-1504 AFEYTIERTS
+1504 FEYTASNS
-1514 ASFKALIK
+1514 ANFKALIK

>member
-9 DMGAKNNGVFLASI
+9 DMGAKNNGVFLASV
-23 EGASAKITN
+23 EGANSAKITN
-32 KSAFNVKIDKG
+32 KSAFNIKIDKG

-120 YQNIDIDDKIFDDE
+120 YQNIKIKDEVFDDE
-134 NFSCLL
+134 NFICLL
-140 EKFNSLKEYG
+140 ENFKFLKEYG

-181 DMLNFLNKQSK
+181 DMLNFLNEQSE

-198 EFYDTTNNLSDK
+198 EFYDITNNLSDK

-239 QTKLENLQNKP
+239 QTKLENLQKN
-250 ENLKKQLANLQEKY
+250 Y

-269 ILKNKDKTLALKF
+269 ILKDKEFIEILQVKDKDKESVLKKF
-282 VEIFN
+282 VKFFN
-287 ELINGAKSELE
+287 ELINAAKSELE
-298 RNSKHRKAYLKD
+298 RNNKHRKVYLKD

-365 YFNFANYKMPNF
+365 YFNFVNYKMPNF
-377 DKDKLKIYDDS
+377 DKDKLKIYDDG

-397 FRDFRYEKKHEKDT
+397 FRDFRYEKKYEKDT

-459 NPRACNAMSIKP
+459 NPRACNAMSINP
-471 ESKIITPNL
+471 E
-480 TNITKKIF
+480 NITSNLINITSKIF

-493 GFLLINENGKIKTP
+493 GFLLIDENGEIKTP
-507 NFNDKNITAKYL
+507 DFNDTKITAKYL
-519 QRFLDISKSKLNDS
+519 QRFLDISKSKLDDS
-533 DLYPRNLIKD
+533 DLYPRNLIQD
-543 NAKKIENF
+543 NAQKIENF
-551 KRLFALSDD
+551 KRFLSDD

-617 ISSEEFDKN
+617 ISSEEFDK
-626 HGQISSEEFD
+626 
-636 KLCDFMQNTGEYKSK
+636 LCDFMQNTGEYKSK
-651 AKNTKPRKIA
+651 AKNTKTRKIA

-670 RKSYQNAFFNE
+670 RKSYQNAFFHE

-707 YEIIAKSIQENIKFC
+707 YEIIAKSIQENVKFC

-803 KQSPKFDD
+803 KQSPNLDD

-826 EENAVAVGLKK
+826 EENAIAIGLKK
-837 GAKNDEKAQKAK
+837 GAKNDEKAKKAK

-854 KNENDLTCPYSGEGI
+854 KNENDLICPYNGKVI

-880 ARNDKGFNIVFNST
+880 ARNDKGFNRVFNST
-894 ANLIPCKSSANL
+894 ANLIPCESFENL
-906 EKSNK
+906 KKSNK

-924 SVFGTSNKA
+924 SVFGTSNQA

-943 ATIDEKT
+943 ATIDEET

-974 KDFQKAVRL
+974 KDFGKAVRL

-1013 IQKFSVNFINSKMLS
+1013 IQKFSVNFIDSKMLS

-1069 NSNSQREFLYDYFDK
+1069 NSNSQREFLYDYFDE

-1133 IKNLKSLRD
+1133 IKNLESLRN

-1203 LQSYKREDITDIF
+1203 LQSYKREDITKIF
-1216 GIGNDNK
+1216 LTDNK
-1223 IIIKKEKY
+1223 NKKLKNLAKDY
-1231 ATPNITKFYQI
+1231 KKLTPNVAKFYQI

-1336 LPKKISDI
+1336 LPKKIGDI
-1344 LTILN
+1344 LIILN
-1349 LPKDAKPCYGEDK
+1349 LPKDAKPLYGEDK
-1362 KYVVDNTDLKNLLP
+1362 KYVFDNTDLKNLLP

-1423 EKPRI
+1423 EEPRI

-1473 SVFKASKDAKNN
+1473 SVFKASKATKNN
-1485 ICIKDL
+1485 ICINDC
-1491 SNMKCI
+1491 SNMRCI

-1504 AFEYTIERTS
+1504 AFEYTAEGKK
-1514 ASFKALIK
+1514 FEKLIK
-1522 EILNETPSAK
+1522 AKDNI

>member
-9 DMGAKNNGVFLASI
+9 DMGAKNNGVFLASV
-23 EGASAKITN
+23 EGDNSAKITN
-32 KSAFNVKIDKG
+32 KSAFNIKIDTG
-43 DNFVLDRANRLA
+43 ENFALDRANRLA

-61 SFDRDCFVLRFAGQI
+61 SFNRDGFVLRFARQI

-134 NFSCLL
+134 NFICLL
-140 EKFNSLKEYG
+140 EKFNVLKEYG

-170 DELSNSNSFKD
+170 DELSNSDSFKD
-181 DMLNFLNKQSK
+181 DMLNFLNEQSK

-198 EFYDTTNNLSDK
+198 EFYDITNNLSDK
-210 ALKNN
+210 VLKNN

-226 NALSNDDENLANL
+226 NALDKDDENLANL
-239 QTKLENLQNKP
+239 QAKLENLQNKP
-250 ENLKKQLANLQEKY
+250 EKFNKQLANLQENY

-269 ILKNKDKTLALKF
+269 ILKDKDKTLTLKF
-282 VEIFN
+282 VNFFN
-287 ELINGAKSELE
+287 ELINGAKNELE
-298 RNSKHRKAYLKD
+298 RNNKHRKAYLKD
-310 INKELNSSD
+310 INKELTSND

-377 DKDKLKIYDDS
+377 DKDKLKIYDDG
-388 KLAKQILRN
+388 KLVKQILRN

-419 QNLMKE
+419 QDLMKE

-459 NPRACNAMSIKP
+459 NPRACNAMSIKA
-471 ESKIITPNL
+471 EKITSNL
-480 TNITKKIF
+480 INITSKIF
-488 ASDEF
+488 ANDDF
-493 GFLLINENGKIKTP
+493 IFLLINENGEITTP
-507 NFNDKNITAKYL
+507 DFNDTKITAKYL

-533 DLYPRNLIKD
+533 DLYPRNLIQD
-543 NAKKIENF
+543 NAQKIENF
-551 KRLFALSDD
+551 KRFFALSDD
-560 EITKFVEFSKAYY
+560 EIKEFLKFSNAYY
-573 DEVDSAKKGVVK
+573 DEVDSAKKGVLK
-585 GKILKI
+585 GKILKV
-591 CGLHTPHKH
+591 CSLHTPHKH

-612 KNDGQ
+612 KNP
-617 ISSEEFDKN
+617 
-626 HGQISSEEFD
+626 GQISSEEFD

-651 AKNTKPRKIA
+651 AKNTKTRKIA

-670 RKSYQNAFFNE
+670 RKSYQNAFFHE

-722 KFQTPFEAS
+722 KFQTPFEVS

-803 KQSPKFDD
+803 KQSPNLDD

-826 EENAVAVGLKK
+826 EENAVAIGLKK
-837 GAKNDEKAQKAK
+837 GAKNDENDEKAKKAK
-849 KTKKA
+849 KTKKT
-854 KNENDLTCPYSGEGI
+854 KNENDLMICPYGGEGI

-880 ARNDKGFNIVFNST
+880 ARNDKGFNRVFNST
-894 ANLIPCKSSANL
+894 ANLIPCESFENL
-906 EKSNK
+906 KKSNK
-911 IYKLDDLHLKHLQ
+911 IYKLDDLHPKHLQ
-924 SVFGTSNKA
+924 SVFGTSNQA

-974 KDFQKAVRL
+974 KDFDKAVRL

-1013 IQKFSVNFINSKMLS
+1013 KIPNFSVNFIDSKMLS

-1041 RKQNRQDSHSHCID
+1041 RKQNIQDSHSHCID
-1055 ASLVFHLANSKLIK
+1055 ASLVFHLVNSKLIK
-1069 NSNSQREFLYDYFDK
+1069 NSNSQREFLYDYFDE

-1098 QYLELKTNIARKRL
+1098 QYLELKTNIARKPL

-1133 IKNLKSLRD
+1133 IKNLESLRN

-1164 ENALKKYFVSTH
+1164 ENTIKKYFVSTH

-1189 NIDGLKEL
+1189 NIAGLEKL
-1197 KFLDNY
+1197 KFLDKY
-1203 LQSYKREDITDIF
+1203 LKSYKREDITKIF
-1216 GIGNDNK
+1216 LTDDKNK
-1223 IIIKKEKY
+1223 KLKNLAKDYKKL
-1231 ATPNITKFYQI
+1231 TPNVAKFYQI

-1317 KNYLFKNKI
+1317 KNYLFKNKKGELDI
-1326 QSVPFYSKNV
+1326 QSVSFYSKNV
-1336 LPKKISDI
+1336 LPKKIGDI
-1344 LTILN
+1344 LIILN
-1349 LPKDAKPCYGEDK
+1349 LPKDAKPLYGEDK
-1362 KYVVDNTDLKNLLP
+1362 KYVFDNTDLKNLLP

-1428 SKNEEFA
+1428 FKNEEFA
-1435 KLLNKTNVF
+1435 KLLNNTNVF
-1444 FKDIFDTPRKS
+1444 FSNIFDTPRKS
-1455 KNLSKIEHLNY
+1455 NNFSKIEHLNY
-1466 ENFEVLN
+1466 DNFEVLN
-1473 SVFKASKDAKNN
+1473 SVFKASKDTKNN
-1485 ICIKDL
+1485 ICINDC
-1491 SNMKCI
+1491 SNMRCI

-1504 AFEYTIERTS
+1504 AFEYTAEGKK
-1514 ASFKALIK
+1514 FEKLIK
-1522 EILNETPSAK
+1522 AKDNI

>member
-9 DMGAKNNGVFLASI
+9 DMGAKNNGVFLASV
-23 EGASAKITN
+23 EDANANSAKITN
-32 KSAFNVKIDKG
+32 KSAFNIKIDKG

-84 RKELLEK
+84 RKELLEQ

-120 YQNIDIDDKIFDDE
+120 YQNIKIKDEVFDDE
-134 NFSCLL
+134 NFICLL
-140 EKFNSLKEYG
+140 ENFKFLKEYG

-181 DMLNFLNKQSK
+181 DMLNFLNKQSE

-215 AKAIEIAQQEI
+215 AKAIEIAQKEI
-226 NALSNDDENLANL
+226 NALGNDDENLANL
-239 QTKLENLQNKP
+239 QTKLENLQKN
-250 ENLKKQLANLQEKY
+250 Y
-264 PKFIE
+264 PKFVEILKDKEFIE
-269 ILKNKDKTLALKF
+269 ILKVKDEDKESVLKKF
-282 VEIFN
+282 VKFFN
-287 ELINGAKSELE
+287 ELINAAKSELE
-298 RNSKHRKAYLKD
+298 RNNKHRKAYLKD

-333 LRDKVEG
+333 LCDKVES

-365 YFNFANYKMPNF
+365 YFNFANYTMPNF
-377 DKDKLKIYDDS
+377 DKNKLKIYDDG

-411 FEKIKPIM
+411 FEKIKSIM

-459 NPRACNAMSIKP
+459 NPRACNTMSIKP

-488 ASDEF
+488 ANNEF
-493 GFLLINENGKIKTP
+493 GFLLINENGEITMP
-507 NFNDKNITAKYL
+507 HFNDKNITAKYL

-533 DLYPRNLIKD
+533 DLYPRNLIQD
-543 NAKKIENF
+543 NAKKIEKF
-551 KRLFALSDD
+551 KRFFALSDD
-560 EITKFVEFSKAYY
+560 EITEFLKFSRAYY
-573 DEVDSAKKGVVK
+573 DEVDSAKKGVLK
-585 GKILKI
+585 GEILKV

-612 KNDGQ
+612 KN
-617 ISSEEFDKN
+617 IKN

-651 AKNTKPRKIA
+651 VKNTKPRKIA

-837 GAKNDEKAQKAK
+837 GAKNDEKAKKAENDEKAQKAK

-854 KNENDLTCPYSGEGI
+854 KNENYLICPYGGEGI

-880 ARNDKGFNIVFNST
+880 ARNDKGFNRVFNST
-894 ANLIPCKSSANL
+894 ANLIPCESFENL
-906 EKSNK
+906 KKSNK
-911 IYKLDDLHLKHLQ
+911 IYKLDDLHPKHLQ

-974 KDFQKAVRL
+974 KDFGKAVRL

-1013 IQKFSVNFINSKMLS
+1013 IQKFSVNFIDSKMLS

-1069 NSNSQREFLYDYFDK
+1069 NSNSQREFLYDYFDE

-1120 VYEQRDNKGKFIS
+1120 VYEQCDNGKFIR
-1133 IKNLKSLRD
+1133 IEDLKTLRD

-1189 NIDGLKEL
+1189 NIAELEKL
-1197 KFLDNY
+1197 KFLDKY
-1203 LQSYKREDITDIF
+1203 LKSYKREDITKIF
-1216 GIGNDNK
+1216 LTDNK
-1223 IIIKKEKY
+1223 NKKLKNLAKDY
-1231 ATPNITKFYQI
+1231 KKLTPNVAKFYQI
-1242 LKENEEK
+1242 LKENEDK

-1254 DGKVKIDENAIKSL
+1254 DGKVKIDENAIKKL

-1317 KNYLFKNKI
+1317 KNYLFKNKKGEFDI

-1336 LPKKISDI
+1336 LPKKIGDI
-1344 LTILN
+1344 LIILN
-1349 LPKDAKPCYGEDK
+1349 LPKDALLVYDF
-1362 KYVVDNTDLKNLLP
+1362 TDINLAKISPEIMPQNIAKHIAKLDFVISQAARHITRLYLRKNSF
-1376 NINKEIADL
+1376 D
-1385 VIKHVDKVEFK
+1385 
-1396 FTEKSRHMV
+1396 
-1405 RIYLIKSSL
+1405 
-1414 LDINFSIID
+1414 DINFD
-1423 EKPRI
+1423 ELKDFTL
-1428 SKNEEFA
+1428 SNKEFV
-1435 KLLNKTNVF
+1435 KLYENYDNL
-1444 FKDIFDTPRKS
+1444 FKSVLGTPRVEKQ
-1455 KNLSKIEHLNY
+1455 KLSSAKIL
-1466 ENFEVLN
+1466 
-1473 SVFKASKDAKNN
+1473 
-1485 ICIKDL
+1485 
-1491 SNMKCI
+1491 
-1497 QNDDKII
+1497 QNDSEILG
-1504 AFEYTIERTS
+1504 FEYTASNS
-1514 ASFKALIK
+1514 ANFKALIK

>member
-9 DMGAKNNGVFLASI
+9 DMGAKNNGVFLASV

-61 SFDRDCFVLRFAGQI
+61 SFNRDGFVLRFARQI

-120 YQNIDIDDKIFDDE
+120 YQNIKIKDEVFDDE
-134 NFSCLL
+134 NFICLL
-140 EKFNSLKEYG
+140 ENFKFLKEYG

-181 DMLNFLNKQSK
+181 DMLNFLNEQSK

-210 ALKNN
+210 VLKNN

-250 ENLKKQLANLQEKY
+250 EKFKKQLANLQKNY

-269 ILKNKDKTLALKF
+269 ILKDKDKTLTLKF
-282 VEIFN
+282 VNFFN
-287 ELINGAKSELE
+287 ELINAAKSELE
-298 RNSKHRKAYLKD
+298 RNNKHRKAYLKD

-365 YFNFANYKMPNF
+365 YFNFVNYKMPNF
-377 DKDKLKIYDDS
+377 DKDKLKIYDDG

-488 ASDEF
+488 ANNEF
-493 GFLLINENGKIKTP
+493 GFLLINENGEIKTP

-519 QRFLDISKSKLNDS
+519 QRFLDISKSKLDDS
-533 DLYPRNLIKD
+533 DLYPRNLIQD
-543 NAKKIENF
+543 NAQKIENF
-551 KRLFALSDD
+551 KRFFALSDD
-560 EITKFVEFSKAYY
+560 EITEFLKFSRAYY

-612 KNDGQ
+612 KN
-617 ISSEEFDKN
+617 IKN

-707 YEIIAKSIQENIKFC
+707 YEIIAKSIQENINFC
-722 KFQTPFEAS
+722 KFQTPFETS

-803 KQSPKFDD
+803 KQSPNLDD

-837 GAKNDEKAQKAK
+837 QA
-849 KTKKA
+849 KKA
-854 KNENDLTCPYSGEGI
+854 KNAKSWICPYSVKVENI
-869 SQSNCEYDHII
+869 SESNCEYDHII

-911 IYKLDDLHLKHLQ
+911 IYKLDDLNKTHLK
-924 SVFGTSNKA
+924 SVFGTSNQA

-974 KDFQKAVRL
+974 QDFGKAVRL

-1013 IQKFSVNFINSKMLS
+1013 IQNFSVNFIDSKMLS
-1028 ATRTELSI
+1028 ATRTELSA

-1069 NSNSQREFLYDYFDK
+1069 NSNSQREFLYDYFDE

-1120 VYEQRDNKGKFIS
+1120 VYEQCDNGKFIR
-1133 IKNLKSLRD
+1133 IEDLKTLRD

-1189 NIDGLKEL
+1189 NIAGLEKL
-1197 KFLDNY
+1197 QFLDKY
-1203 LQSYKREDITDIF
+1203 LKSYKREDITKIF

-1223 IIIKKEKY
+1223 LIITKEKD
-1231 ATPNITKFYQI
+1231 ATPSVTKFYEI
-1242 LKENEEK
+1242 LKNHEDE
-1249 ISRIE
+1249 ISHTHT
-1254 DGKVKIDENAIKSL
+1254 DQKGKVVYEIDENAIKSL

-1317 KNYLFKNKI
+1317 KNYLFKNKKGEFDI
-1326 QSVPFYSKNV
+1326 QSVSFYSKNV

-1344 LTILN
+1344 LTILS
-1349 LPKDAKPCYGEDK
+1349 LPKDALLVYDF
-1362 KYVVDNTDLKNLLP
+1362 TDINLAKISPEIMPQNIAKHIAKLDFVISQAARHIIRLYLRKNSF
-1376 NINKEIADL
+1376 D
-1385 VIKHVDKVEFK
+1385 
-1396 FTEKSRHMV
+1396 
-1405 RIYLIKSSL
+1405 
-1414 LDINFSIID
+1414 DINFD
-1423 EKPRI
+1423 ELKDFTL
-1428 SKNEEFA
+1428 SNKEFV
-1435 KLLNKTNVF
+1435 KLYENYDNL
-1444 FKDIFDTPRKS
+1444 FKSVLGTPRVEKQ
-1455 KNLSKIEHLNY
+1455 KLSSAKIL
-1466 ENFEVLN
+1466 
-1473 SVFKASKDAKNN
+1473 
-1485 ICIKDL
+1485 
-1491 SNMKCI
+1491 
-1497 QNDDKII
+1497 QNDSEILG
-1504 AFEYTIERTS
+1504 FEYTASNS
-1514 ASFKALIK
+1514 ANFKALIK
-1522 EILNETPSAK
+1522 EILNETSSAK